1 METFLLN
8 LLKTSL
14 LGSLAILA
22 MLVLKP
28 LWRERYRAKTR
39 CWLWLALAAFLLL
52 PVDFSVKNAP
62 VQAAPPKDYT
72 LFVGTDK
79 TAIQS
84 TDNLFGDMAEKS
96 GQSPAQVRDTII
108 QRPVTN
114 PEQKTTRYIPV
125 TTILF
130 YGYLAG
136 AAAFLLYQGVSYAL
150 FRRTVRRWKRD
161 VSRADYAAM
170 LSDTARDLGVSAPE
184 MIVCE
189 AISTPAVTGLLR
201 PRLLLPH
208 ERYDVQ
214 ELRYILR
221 HELCHLKRRDMLLK
235 LVLLAANA
243 MHWFNPVVYLMLRQ
257 ADEDIELAC
266 DSAATDGLELPERA
280 AYSRTLLAAVQSSVR
295 ALPATTCFGGTVERL
310 KRRITNVLGAQKKR
324 GLGVV
329 ALVLAL
335 TLTAGCAISWGER
348 AQKNDDPFA
357 DKSYTVDILLYEAPA
372 FTDGFTDGTYPS
384 FRTTTN
390 TAGEKYVT
398 LCDAWGSTSIYGPM
412 EEYTLEKQ
420 SFYALFGSTKAS
432 PVDDL
437 IQNNKSAW
445 SGHCEEAS
453 DGQPNQVYLLKQK
466 DGSVYLGLAG
476 DYEEDGS
483 ELFCSVF
490 RLNEQVNPIY
500 ASMDDYAAACVE
512 DLKKGTMTYSV
523 SENND
528 YASRSIEDT
537 VADVRVTQ
545 LEQADSLGNLS
556 PDGTVLELW
565 YFQYEMKP
573 TNEAGMQIDVIG
585 GQELTDDGYLNENWT
600 HYLTVLHYTYGE
612 KTGYQVIGTYT
623 GNDGLWY
630 NGCSY
635 SGEEKYYLH
644 DFYVDYAGLDL
655 PKMFIPDLLND
666 TAADG
671 YGRANQCEA
680 RLISGDGSYY
690 FYAPITAW
698 ACNPGTE
705 FWYSRYDTGSY
716 FNAKKL
722 EQSLDEAKA
731 EWESTGA
738 KAEKTDAG
746 WRFVTHEGMSNTIV
760 TLFDAPDG
768 TCYEVTT
775 HWTFDGSTEENQW
788 GWNRDRAVE
797 GEAVILQAMV
807 NSFRTSKILFT
818 DGSPNGSE
826 SSDPAP
832 DDTAF
837 QADLQLA
844 SNGGASWLSLNTDG
858 MAVGGHDPKDSAPT
872 VLLDTCDYKEYDPSE
887 SSPSGSA
894 VPPGGGNPLALCLSL
909 SNSARFTFYE
919 GSDFMLY
926 QHGDTRYYKVS
937 SYGDYATIFDAML
950 AWYNKTPDK
959 EATFESDLVLA
970 SNAATVDILAFCP
983 ASGESGSHAPL
994 LTGYSVALDSYEYKP
1009 IDKPKNL
1016 DGLDSVELWPHNAQ
1030 ATCLIFYK
1038 GTNTVKYVSGKSERY
1053 YRAVGDFS
1061 IVDNDGRTLYD
1072 LMRVWYD
1079 TAEYSDM
1086 LTSDV
1091 RAQSKSFSWQEA
1103 AQNWANAYYGT
1114 QKEVTSGSI
1123 YKFTWLNV
1131 TVNPAEETTQAKRK
1145 AGEIDDNT
1153 YCFAVRVEF
1162 TAESANALQSAMA
1175 GNTVKC
1181 ENPAAPKDAYEFYR
1195 CCTIQ
1200 LRDDG
1205 RWYGTELGTGWL
1217 CAIPK
1222 KEGLPPPFFAVF
1234 QRRAGK
1240 STGTSQRYVV

>member
-39 CWLWLALAAFLLL
+39 CWLWLALAVFLLL

-161 VSRADYAAM
+161 VSRVDYAAM

-208 ERYDVQ
+208 EHYDVQ

-335 TLTAGCAISWGER
+335 TLTAGCAVSWGER
-348 AQKNDDPFA
+348 AQTNDDPFA
-357 DKSYTVDILLYEAPA
+357 DKSYTVDILLYEAPG
-372 FTDGFTDGTYPS
+372 FTDGFTDGAYPT
-384 FRTTTN
+384 FRTATN
-390 TAGEKYVT
+390 PAGEKYVT
-398 LCDAWGSTSIYGPM
+398 MFNDLGYALIYGPM
-412 EEYTLEKQ
+412 EEYKLEKQ
-420 SFYALFGSTKAS
+420 SFYALFGNTRDAS

-437 IQNNKSAW
+437 MQHNKSAW
-445 SGHCEEAS
+445 TGYCEEAKDS
-453 DGQPNQVYLLKQK
+453 QPYQTYLLEQE
-466 DGSVYLGLAG
+466 DGTIYLGLSA
-476 DYEEDGS
+476 DYAEDGS
-483 ELFCSVF
+483 ECFCMVY
-490 RLNEQVNPIY
+490 RLEKEDDTIY
-500 ASMDDYAAACVE
+500 ASMDDYAAERVAE
-512 DLKKGTMTYSV
+512 LKKGTMTYSV
-523 SENND
+523 SENNE

-573 TNEAGMQIDVIG
+573 TNEAGVQIDVIG

-600 HYLTVLHYTYGE
+600 HYLTVLHYTSGE
-612 KTGYQVIGTYT
+612 KTGYQIIGTSMS
-623 GNDGLWY
+623 NDGLWY

-635 SGEEKYYLH
+635 GVDLKYYLH
-644 DFYVDYAGLDL
+644 DFYIDYAGLDL
-655 PKMFIPDLLND
+655 PRYQIGALYHF
-666 TAADG
+666 TDG
-671 YGRANQCEA
+671 YGNDLTPDGRVQ
-680 RLISGDGSYY
+680 SGDGWY
-690 FYAPITAW
+690 FYLPNT
-698 ACNPGTE
+698 GTWNASLE
-705 FWYSRYDTGSY
+705 EPLWESAYGTKSTFVVKSFSTDASDAADYFKRDGWNVEDVDGQSVYTKTNGGQHARIRLYDRTDGGHYEVQTFWYDG
-716 FNAKKL
+716 
-722 EQSLDEAKA
+722 QS
-731 EWESTGA
+731 TQ
-738 KAEKTDAG
+738 
-746 WRFVTHEGMSNTIV
+746 
-760 TLFDAPDG
+760 
-768 TCYEVTT
+768 
-775 HWTFDGSTEENQW
+775 ENQW
-788 GWNRDRAVE
+788 GWSAARQTE
-797 GEAVILQAMV
+797 GERDLLEQMAKTFTVSDAMKKAYSP
-807 NSFRTSKILFT
+807 SFPADIALVSSGGGI
-818 DGSPNGSE
+818 DSIVYYASAN
-826 SSDPAP
+826 SSDHRSVSLVDGESALHLSDFTYKKLP
-832 DDTAF
+832 DTTRVPEGRYI
-837 QADLQLA
+837 QLWPEN
-844 SNGGASWLSLNTDG
+844 SNQS
-858 MAVGGHDPKDSAPT
+858 
-872 VLLDTCDYKEYDPSE
+872 YFE
-887 SSPSGSA
+887 
-894 VPPGGGNPLALCLSL
+894 
-909 SNSARFTFYE
+909 FYE
-919 GSDFMLY
+919 GSNIVRYVLTKDGSVCYEASGDFGK
-926 QHGDTRYYKVS
+926 HE
-937 SYGDYATIFDAML
+937 TIFDAML
-950 AWYNKTPDK
+950 AW
-959 EATFESDLVLA
+959 FE
-970 SNAATVDILAFCP
+970 
-983 ASGESGSHAPL
+983 
-994 LTGYSVALDSYEYKP
+994 
-1009 IDKPKNL
+1009 
-1016 DGLDSVELWPHNAQ
+1016 
-1030 ATCLIFYK
+1030 
-1038 GTNTVKYVSGKSERY
+1038 
-1053 YRAVGDFS
+1053 
-1061 IVDNDGRTLYD
+1061 
-1072 LMRVWYD
+1072 
-1079 TAEYSDM
+1079 
-1086 LTSDV
+1086 
-1091 RAQSKSFSWQEA
+1091 EA
-1103 AQNWANAYYGT
+1103 AAN
-1114 QKEVTSGSI
+1114 E
-1123 YKFTWLNV
+1123 
-1131 TVNPAEETTQAKRK
+1131 
-1145 AGEIDDNT
+1145 D
-1153 YCFAVRVEF
+1153 
-1162 TAESANALQSAMA
+1162 AESANAVIK
-1175 GNTVKC
+1175 NTVLNRDVLIQSSGSHVDFGGFLWYTAGGELRRYRSGVIETVDTLPIDYLNDTPVNASLSTQDDRLLMSYHIGGATSGSFVTDLYGVDGKKIASIGGY
-1181 ENPAAPKDAYEFYR
+1181 NSIAISGDTVVKTLQFPPAANNLYISYDCGGTFTPLGDKDWYYGAVKEDDSGVTYMSAELE
-1195 CCTIQ
+1195 I
-1200 LRDDG
+1200 RDGYVYTTAVYDIDHQKTSDPLVTHSV
-1205 RWYGTELGTGWL
+1205 RVNLKTGAQEIL
-1217 CAIPK
+1217 D
-1222 KEGLPPPFFAVF
+1222 
-1234 QRRAGK
+1234 
-1240 STGTSQRYVV
+1240 

>member
-39 CWLWLALAAFLLL
+39 CWLWLALAVFLLL

-62 VQAAPPKDYT
+62 VQAEPPKDYT

-161 VSRADYAAM
+161 VSRADYASL

-208 ERYDVQ
+208 EHYDVQ

-266 DSAATDGLELPERA
+266 DSAATDGLELPGRA

-324 GLGVV
+324 GFGVV

-335 TLTAGCAISWGER
+335 TLTAGCAVSWGER

-357 DKSYTVDILLYEAPA
+357 DKSYTVDTLLYEAPG
-372 FTDGFTDGTYPS
+372 FTDGFTDGAYPT
-384 FRTTTN
+384 FRTATN
-390 TAGEKYVT
+390 PAGEKYVT
-398 LCDAWGSTSIYGPM
+398 MFNDLGYALIYGPM
-412 EEYTLEKQ
+412 EEYKLEKQ
-420 SFYALFGSTKAS
+420 SFYALFGNTRDAS

-437 IQNNKSAW
+437 MQHNKSAW
-445 SGHCEEAS
+445 TGYCEEAKDS
-453 DGQPNQVYLLKQK
+453 QPYQAYLLEQE
-466 DGSVYLGLAG
+466 DGTIYLGLSA
-476 DYEEDGS
+476 DYAEDGS
-483 ELFCSVF
+483 ECFCMVY
-490 RLNEQVNPIY
+490 RLNGQINPIY
-500 ASMDDYAAACVE
+500 ASMDDYAAERVAE
-512 DLKKGTMTYSV
+512 LKKGTMTYSV
-523 SENND
+523 SENNE

-545 LEQADSLGNLS
+545 LEQGDSLGNLS

-573 TNEAGMQIDVIG
+573 TNEAGAQINIVG
-585 GQELTDDGYLNENWT
+585 GQELTDDGYLNEHWT

-612 KTGYQVIGTYT
+612 KTGYQIIGTYT

-644 DFYVDYAGLDL
+644 DFYIDYAGLNE
-655 PKMFIPDLLND
+655 PKMYIPDLVDGLVE
-666 TAADG
+666 DG
-671 YGRANQCEA
+671 YGHGNSVEG
-680 RLISGDGSYY
+680 RLISGSTYNFCYY
-690 FYAPITAW
+690 YVPITGW
-698 ACNPGTE
+698 ACSPGTDY
-705 FWYSRYDTGSY
+705 WYSRYDTGSY
-716 FNAKKL
+716 FSVKKL
-722 EQSLDEAKA
+722 ERGINDAKA
-731 EWESTGA
+731 EWESTGVTG
-738 KAEKTDAG
+738 EKVDTG
-746 WRFVTHEGMSNTIV
+746 CWRYVTHEGMSNTIV
-760 TLFDAPDG
+760 TLFAGPNN
-768 TCYEVTT
+768 TTYEVEI
-775 HWTFDGSTEENQW
+775 HWLFDGSTEENQW

-797 GEAVILQAMV
+797 EEAVILQAMV
-807 NSFRTSKILFT
+807 KHFTINGGIYFT
-818 DGSPNGSE
+818 DGSSDSE
-826 SSDPAP
+826 SPA
-832 DDTAF
+832 DTAF
-837 QADLQLA
+837 LTDLQLA

-858 MAVGGHDPKDSAPT
+858 IAVGGHDPKDAAPT

-894 VPPGGGNPLALCLSL
+894 VPPRGGNPLALCLSL

-983 ASGESGSHAPL
+983 AGGESGSHAPL

-1200 LRDDG
+1200 LKDDG
-1205 RWYGTELGTGWL
+1205 RWYGTELGTGW
-1217 CAIPK
+1217 
-1222 KEGLPPPFFAVF
+1222 
-1234 QRRAGK
+1234 
-1240 STGTSQRYVV
+1240 

>member
-1 METFLLN
+1 
-8 LLKTSL
+8 
-14 LGSLAILA
+14 

-28 LWRERYRAKTR
+28 FWRERYRAKTR

-52 PVDFSVKNAP
+52 PIDFSVKNAP

-136 AAAFLLYQGVSYAL
+136 AAAFLLYQGISYAL

-189 AISTPAVTGLLR
+189 AISTPAVTGLLC

-335 TLTAGCAISWGER
+335 TLTAGCAVGWGER
-348 AQKNDDPFA
+348 AQKNGDPFA
-357 DKSYTVDILLYEAPA
+357 DKSYTVDTLLYEAPG
-372 FTDGFTDGTYPS
+372 FTDGFTDGAYPT
-384 FRTTTN
+384 FRTATN
-390 TAGEKYVT
+390 PAGEKYVT
-398 LCDAWGSTSIYGPM
+398 MFNDLGYALIYGPM
-412 EEYTLEKQ
+412 EEYKLEKQ
-420 SFYALFGSTKAS
+420 SFYALFGNTRDAS

-437 IQNNKSAW
+437 MQHNKSAW
-445 SGHCEEAS
+445 TGYCEEAKDS
-453 DGQPNQVYLLKQK
+453 QPYQAYLLEQE
-466 DGSVYLGLAG
+466 DGTIYLGLSA
-476 DYEEDGS
+476 DYAEDGS
-483 ELFCSVF
+483 ECFCMVY
-490 RLNEQVNPIY
+490 RLNEQINPIY

-537 VADVRVTQ
+537 VADVRVTR
-545 LEQADSLGNLS
+545 LEQGDSLGNLS

-573 TNEAGMQIDVIG
+573 TNEADMQIDVIG
-585 GQELTDDGYLNENWT
+585 GQELTDDGYLNEHWT
-600 HYLTVLHYTYGE
+600 HYLTVLHYTSGE
-612 KTGYQVIGTYT
+612 KTGYQIIGTSMS
-623 GNDGLWY
+623 NDGLWY

-635 SGEEKYYLH
+635 GVDLKYYLH
-644 DFYVDYAGLDL
+644 DFYVDYAGLSE
-655 PKMFIPDLLND
+655 PKMYIPDLVDGLVE
-666 TAADG
+666 DG
-671 YGRANQCEA
+671 YGHGNSVEG
-680 RLISGDGSYY
+680 RLISGNGNYS
-690 FYAPITAW
+690 FYAPISGWTYKPDAEY
-698 ACNPGTE
+698 AE
-705 FWYSRYDTGSY
+705 YWYSSYNTGSY
-716 FNAKKL
+716 FSVT
-722 EQSLDEAKA
+722 EVDHSLYDEKP
-731 EWESTGA
+731 EWESAGYT
-738 KAEKTDAG
+738 AEWIDESC
-746 WRFVTHEGMSNTIV
+746 RFVTHEGMSNTVV
-760 TLFDAPDG
+760 TLFNGPNN
-768 TCYEVTT
+768 TCYIVEI
-775 HWTFDGSTEENQW
+775 HWLFDGSTEENQW
-788 GWNRDRAVE
+788 GWNHDRAVE
-797 GEAVILQAMV
+797 EEAVILQAMV

-818 DGSPNGSE
+818 DGSSNGSE

-837 QADLQLA
+837 QTDLQLA

-858 MAVGGHDPKDSAPT
+858 MAVGGHDPKDAAPT

-950 AWYNKTPDK
+950 AWCNKTPDK

-983 ASGESGSHAPL
+983 AGGESGSHAPL

-1009 IDKPKNL
+1009 IDKPKKL

-1091 RAQSKSFSWQEA
+1091 RTQSKSFSWQEA
-1103 AQNWANAYYGT
+1103 AQNWSNAYYGT

-1200 LRDDG
+1200 LKDDG
-1205 RWYGTELGTGWL
+1205 RWYGTELGTGW
-1217 CAIPK
+1217 
-1222 KEGLPPPFFAVF
+1222 
-1234 QRRAGK
+1234 
-1240 STGTSQRYVV
+1240 

>member
-39 CWLWLALAAFLLL
+39 CWLWLALAVFLLL

-161 VSRADYAAM
+161 VARADYAAM

-335 TLTAGCAISWGER
+335 TLTAGCAVSWGER

-357 DKSYTVDILLYEAPA
+357 DKSYTVDTLLYEAPG
-372 FTDGFTDGTYPS
+372 FTDGFTDGAYPT
-384 FRTTTN
+384 FRTATN
-390 TAGEKYVT
+390 PAGEKYVT
-398 LCDAWGSTSIYGPM
+398 MFNDLGYALIYGPM
-412 EEYTLEKQ
+412 EEYKLEKQ
-420 SFYALFGSTKAS
+420 SFYALFGNTRDAS

-437 IQNNKSAW
+437 MQHNKSAW
-445 SGHCEEAS
+445 TGYCEEAKDS
-453 DGQPNQVYLLKQK
+453 QPYQAYLLEQE
-466 DGSVYLGLAG
+466 DGTIYLGLSA
-476 DYEEDGS
+476 DYAEDGS
-483 ELFCSVF
+483 ECFCMVY
-490 RLNEQVNPIY
+490 RLEKQDDTIY
-500 ASMDDYAAACVE
+500 ASMDNYAATCVE

-523 SENND
+523 SENNE

-573 TNEAGMQIDVIG
+573 TNEAGAQINIVG

-600 HYLTVLHYTYGE
+600 HYLTVLHYTSGE

-630 NGCSY
+630 DGCNY

-644 DFYVDYAGLDL
+644 DFYIDYAGLNE
-655 PKMFIPDLLND
+655 PKMYIPNLLN
-666 TAADG
+666 AATDG

-797 GEAVILQAMV
+797 SEAEVLRAMV
-807 NSFRTSKILFT
+807 RSFTVNW
-818 DGSPNGSE
+818 DADAAA
-826 SSDPAP
+826 DPAL
-832 DDTAF
+832 DDSDF

-844 SNGGASWLSLNTDG
+844 SNGGAAWMYLSKNSAAVSDCNMRNVTPTVKLDECSYALLNEEFTPDDGKQTLTLWLSNN
-858 MAVGGHDPKDSAPT
+858 DS
-872 VLLDTCDYKEYDPSE
+872 SH
-887 SSPSGSA
+887 
-894 VPPGGGNPLALCLSL
+894 LA
-909 SNSARFTFYE
+909 FYE
-919 GSDFMLY
+919 GTNVMLY
-926 QHGDTRYYKVS
+926 QRDDARYYKVS
-937 SYGDYATIFDAML
+937 NFGDYATLYDAML
-950 AWYNKTPDK
+950 AWFNSAQSGT
-959 EATFESDLVLA
+959 ETSDA
-970 SNAATVDILAFCP
+970 SSTTTTNAVSRDSLIKAA
-983 ASGESGSHAPL
+983 
-994 LTGYSVALDSYEYKP
+994 DSY
-1009 IDKPKNL
+1009 
-1016 DGLDSVELWPHNAQ
+1016 
-1030 ATCLIFYK
+1030 
-1038 GTNTVKYVSGKSERY
+1038 
-1053 YRAVGDFS
+1053 
-1061 IVDNDGRTLYD
+1061 VDNDDYLWYISGGKLCRWHEGGSVETLRELPYNDVTDQPAIATLAVEYDQVALRWHIGGATTGTTMLELYGADGKRTMELD
-1072 LMRVWYD
+1072 
-1079 TAEYSDM
+1079 
-1086 LTSDV
+1086 
-1091 RAQSKSFSWQEA
+1091 
-1103 AQNWANAYYGT
+1103 
-1114 QKEVTSGSI
+1114 GSA
-1123 YKFTWLNV
+1123 
-1131 TVNPAEETTQAKRK
+1131 P
-1145 AGEIDDNT
+1145 
-1153 YCFAVRVEF
+1153 FAI
-1162 TAESANALQSAMA
+1162 S
-1175 GNTVKC
+1175 GNTVVKLLSFPPTTG
-1181 ENPAAPKDAYEFYR
+1181 NLLLSTDGGKTWSAIGDADWFYGSVTEDSSGSTSYALADL
-1195 CCTIQ
+1195 TI
-1200 LRDDG
+1200 RDGYVYTTAVYDIDHQKTSDPLVTHAV
-1205 RWYGTELGTGWL
+1205 RISIKTGAQEIL
-1217 CAIPK
+1217 D
-1222 KEGLPPPFFAVF
+1222 
-1234 QRRAGK
+1234 
-1240 STGTSQRYVV
+1240 

>member
-161 VSRADYAAM
+161 VARADYAAM

-335 TLTAGCAISWGER
+335 TLTAGCATSWGSR
-348 AQKNDDPFA
+348 DASTAPFDGSRYNPMFVFGNSELTTGKDFRPLYYVSDGNGFSVQLSQGNGA
-357 DKSYTVDILLYEAPA
+357 KSVALTYGSTVAVYMPLESVTLTQEN
-372 FTDGFTDGTYPS
+372 FDGTLLPDLDTLRGDNKAAWRVQLPDNFDDHDPEASPNLVFLLEQEDGTLYLCIGYHFEGGDAFPEDTDRIRWVYRLEKEDDTLYPS
-384 FRTTTN
+384 M
-390 TAGEKYVT
+390 
-398 LCDAWGSTSIYGPM
+398 DA
-412 EEYTLEKQ
+412 
-420 SFYALFGSTKAS
+420 
-432 PVDDL
+432 
-437 IQNNKSAW
+437 
-445 SGHCEEAS
+445 
-453 DGQPNQVYLLKQK
+453 
-466 DGSVYLGLAG
+466 
-476 DYEEDGS
+476 
-483 ELFCSVF
+483 
-490 RLNEQVNPIY
+490 
-500 ASMDDYAAACVE
+500 YAAAQVE
-512 DLKKGTMTYSV
+512 KLKKSTMSYCT
-523 SENND
+523 SEDGN
-528 YASRSIEDT
+528 YASQVAEDT

-545 LEQADSLGNLS
+545 LEQGDSLGNLS

-573 TNEAGMQIDVIG
+573 TNEAGVEIEPVG
-585 GQELTDDGYLNENWT
+585 GQYVTDDGYLRESWT
-600 HYLTVLHYTYGE
+600 HYLTVLRYTSGE

-630 NGCSY
+630 DGCSY

-644 DFYVDYAGLDL
+644 DFYIDYAGLDL
-655 PKMFIPDLLND
+655 PKMFIPNLLN
-666 TAADG
+666 AATDG

-797 GEAVILQAMV
+797 GEAEVLRAMV
-807 NSFRTSKILFT
+807 RSFTVNW
-818 DGSPNGSE
+818 DADAAA
-826 SSDPAP
+826 DPAL
-832 DDTAF
+832 DDSDF

-844 SNGGASWLSLNTDG
+844 SNGGAAWMFLYRDNAAITDRDMLNVTPTVRLDECSYALLHDKFTPADGARSLTLWLSNNDSSHLAFFEGTDI
-858 MAVGGHDPKDSAPT
+858 
-872 VLLDTCDYKEYDPSE
+872 
-887 SSPSGSA
+887 
-894 VPPGGGNPLALCLSL
+894 
-909 SNSARFTFYE
+909 
-919 GSDFMLY
+919 MLY
-926 QHGDTRYYKVS
+926 QRDDAYYYKVS
-937 SYGDYATIFDAML
+937 DYGNYATLYDAML
-950 AWYNKTPDK
+950 AWFNSAQSGTEP
-959 EATFESDLVLA
+959 SDA
-970 SNAATVDILAFCP
+970 SSTTTTNAVSRDSLIKAA
-983 ASGESGSHAPL
+983 
-994 LTGYSVALDSYEYKP
+994 DSYVDLGGYLWYTAGGKLCRWHEGGSVETIDTLP
-1009 IDKPKNL
+1009 IDYLNDAPVSASLSTQDNRILMSYHIGGATMGTYVTELYNSDGEQYVKIDGYESIAFDNHGNIVKTLQFPPAQNNL
-1016 DGLDSVELWPHNAQ
+1016 SISYD
-1030 ATCLIFYK
+1030 
-1038 GTNTVKYVSGKSERY
+1038 SGKTWTAIGDADYFYGSVTENNDSISYAPADLSIRDGY
-1053 YRAVGDFS
+1053 VYTTAV
-1061 IVDNDGRTLYD
+1061 YD
-1072 LMRVWYD
+1072 INH
-1079 TAEYSDM
+1079 EKSDDP
-1086 LTSDV
+1086 L
-1091 RAQSKSFSWQEA
+1091 
-1103 AQNWANAYYGT
+1103 
-1114 QKEVTSGSI
+1114 VTH
-1123 YKFTWLNV
+1123 
-1131 TVNPAEETTQAKRK
+1131 
-1145 AGEIDDNT
+1145 
-1153 YCFAVRVEF
+1153 AVRI
-1162 TAESANALQSAMA
+1162 SI
-1175 GNTVKC
+1175 K
-1181 ENPAAPKDAYEFYR
+1181 
-1195 CCTIQ
+1195 
-1200 LRDDG
+1200 
-1205 RWYGTELGTGWL
+1205 TGAQEIL
-1217 CAIPK
+1217 D
-1222 KEGLPPPFFAVF
+1222 
-1234 QRRAGK
+1234 
-1240 STGTSQRYVV
+1240 

>member
-39 CWLWLALAAFLLL
+39 CWLWLAMAAFLLL

-136 AAAFLLYQGVSYAL
+136 AAAFLLYQGISYAH

-170 LSDTARDLGVSAPE
+170 LSNTARDLGVSAPE

-324 GLGVV
+324 GLGIV

-335 TLTAGCAISWGER
+335 TLTAGCAVSWGER

-357 DKSYTVDILLYEAPA
+357 DKSYTVDTLLYEAP
-372 FTDGFTDGTYPS
+372 GFTDGAYPT
-384 FRTTTN
+384 FRTATN
-390 TAGEKYVT
+390 PAGEKYVT
-398 LCDAWGSTSIYGPM
+398 MFNDLGYALIYGPM
-412 EEYTLEKQ
+412 EEYKLEKQ
-420 SFYALFGSTKAS
+420 SFYALFGNTRDAS

-437 IQNNKSAW
+437 MQHNKSAW
-445 SGHCEEAS
+445 TGYCEEAKDS
-453 DGQPNQVYLLKQK
+453 QPYQAYLLEQE
-466 DGSVYLGLAG
+466 DGTIYLGLSA
-476 DYEEDGS
+476 DYAEDGS
-483 ELFCSVF
+483 ECFCMVY
-490 RLNEQVNPIY
+490 RLEKEDNTIY
-500 ASMDDYAAACVE
+500 PSMDDYAAKCVE
-512 DLKKGTMTYSV
+512 DLKQGTMTYYT
-523 SENND
+523 SENGN
-528 YASRSIEDT
+528 YGSQAIEDT
-537 VADVRVTQ
+537 VADVRVTR
-545 LEQADSLGNLS
+545 LEQGDSLGNLS

-573 TNEAGMQIDVIG
+573 TNEAGAQINIVG

-612 KTGYQVIGTYT
+612 QTGYQIIGTSMS
-623 GNDGLWY
+623 NDGLWY
-630 NGCSY
+630 NGCGY
-635 SGEEKYYLH
+635 GVDLKYYLH

-655 PKMFIPDLLND
+655 PKMYIPNLVDGLVE
-666 TAADG
+666 DG
-671 YGRANQCEA
+671 YGHGNSVEG
-680 RLISGDGSYY
+680 RLISGNGNYR
-690 FYAPITAW
+690 FYAPISGWTYKPDAKY
-698 ACNPGTE
+698 AE
-705 FWYSRYDTGSY
+705 YWYSSYNTGSY
-716 FNAKKL
+716 FSVT
-722 EQSLDEAKA
+722 EVDHSLYDEKP
-731 EWESTGA
+731 EWESAGYT
-738 KAEKTDAG
+738 AEWIDESC
-746 WRFVTHEGMSNTIV
+746 RFVTHEGMSNTVV
-760 TLFDAPDG
+760 TLFNGPNN
-768 TCYEVTT
+768 TCYIVEI
-775 HWTFDGSTEENQW
+775 HWLFDGSTEENQW

-797 GEAVILQAMV
+797 GEAEVLRAMV
-807 NSFRTSKILFT
+807 RSFTVNW
-818 DGSPNGSE
+818 DADAAA
-826 SSDPAP
+826 DPAL
-832 DDTAF
+832 DDSDF

-844 SNGGASWLSLNTDG
+844 SNGGAAWMFLYRDNAAITDRDMLNVTPTVRLDECSYALLHDKFTPADGARSLTLWLSNNDSSHLVFFEDTDI
-858 MAVGGHDPKDSAPT
+858 
-872 VLLDTCDYKEYDPSE
+872 
-887 SSPSGSA
+887 
-894 VPPGGGNPLALCLSL
+894 
-909 SNSARFTFYE
+909 
-919 GSDFMLY
+919 MLY
-926 QHGDTRYYKVS
+926 QRDDAYYYKVS
-937 SYGDYATIFDAML
+937 DYGDYATLYDAML
-950 AWYNKTPDK
+950 AWFNSAQSGTEPSDASSATTTNAVSRDSLIKAADSYVDLGGYLWYTADGKFCRWHEGGSVETLRELPYNDVTDQPAI
-959 EATFESDLVLA
+959 ATLA
-970 SNAATVDILAFCP
+970 VEYDQ
-983 ASGESGSHAPL
+983 
-994 LTGYSVALDSYEYKP
+994 VALRWHIGGATTGTTMLELYGADGKRTME
-1009 IDKPKNL
+1009 L
-1016 DGLDSVELWPHNAQ
+1016 DGSAP
-1030 ATCLIFYK
+1030 
-1038 GTNTVKYVSGKSERY
+1038 
-1053 YRAVGDFS
+1053 
-1061 IVDNDGRTLYD
+1061 
-1072 LMRVWYD
+1072 
-1079 TAEYSDM
+1079 
-1086 LTSDV
+1086 
-1091 RAQSKSFSWQEA
+1091 
-1103 AQNWANAYYGT
+1103 
-1114 QKEVTSGSI
+1114 
-1123 YKFTWLNV
+1123 
-1131 TVNPAEETTQAKRK
+1131 
-1145 AGEIDDNT
+1145 
-1153 YCFAVRVEF
+1153 FAI
-1162 TAESANALQSAMA
+1162 S
-1175 GNTVKC
+1175 GNTVVKLLSFPPTTGNLLLSTDGGKTWSAIGDADWFYGSVT
-1181 ENPAAPKDAYEFYR
+1181 EDSSGSTSYALADLTIRDGYVYTTAVYDVHHEKSNAPLVTHAVRISIK
-1195 CCTIQ
+1195 
-1200 LRDDG
+1200 
-1205 RWYGTELGTGWL
+1205 TGAQEIL
-1217 CAIPK
+1217 D
-1222 KEGLPPPFFAVF
+1222 
-1234 QRRAGK
+1234 
-1240 STGTSQRYVV
+1240 

>member
-39 CWLWLALAAFLLL
+39 CWLWLALAVFLLL

-79 TAIQS
+79 TTIQS

-161 VSRADYAAM
+161 VSRADYASL

-184 MIVCE
+184 MIV
-189 AISTPAVTGLLR
+189 
-201 PRLLLPH
+201 
-208 ERYDVQ
+208 
-214 ELRYILR
+214 
-221 HELCHLKRRDMLLK
+221 
-235 LVLLAANA
+235 
-243 MHWFNPVVYLMLRQ
+243 
-257 ADEDIELAC
+257 C

-335 TLTAGCAISWGER
+335 TLTAGCAVSWGER
-348 AQKNDDPFA
+348 AQTQKNDDPFA

-612 KTGYQVIGTYT
+612 KTGYQIIGTSMS
-623 GNDGLWY
+623 NDGLWY

-797 GEAVILQAMV
+797 GEAEVLRAMV
-807 NSFRTSKILFT
+807 RSFTVNW
-818 DGSPNGSE
+818 DADAAA
-826 SSDPAP
+826 DPAL
-832 DDTAF
+832 DDSDF

-844 SNGGASWLSLNTDG
+844 SNGGAAWMFLYRDNAAITDRDMLNVTPTVRLDECSYALLHDKFTPADGARSLTLWLSNNDSSHLAFFEGTDI
-858 MAVGGHDPKDSAPT
+858 
-872 VLLDTCDYKEYDPSE
+872 
-887 SSPSGSA
+887 
-894 VPPGGGNPLALCLSL
+894 
-909 SNSARFTFYE
+909 
-919 GSDFMLY
+919 MLY
-926 QHGDTRYYKVS
+926 QRDDAYYYKVS
-937 SYGDYATIFDAML
+937 DYGDYATLYDAML
-950 AWYNKTPDK
+950 AWFNSAQSGTEPSDASS
-959 EATFESDLVLA
+959 ATTTNAVSRDSLIKAADSYVDLGGYLWYTAGGKFYRWHEGGSVETIDTLPID
-970 SNAATVDILAFCP
+970 SLTDSPVRATLSIR
-983 ASGESGSHAPL
+983 GSR
-994 LTGYSVALDSYEYKP
+994 VALNYHIGGATMGTYVTELYNPDGEQYVKIDGYESIAFDNHGNIVKTLQFPPAQNNLSISY
-1009 IDKPKNL
+1009 D
-1016 DGLDSVELWPHNAQ
+1016 
-1030 ATCLIFYK
+1030 
-1038 GTNTVKYVSGKSERY
+1038 SGKTWTSIGDADYFYGSVTEDGSSISYFPGALEIRDGY
-1053 YRAVGDFS
+1053 VYTTAV
-1061 IVDNDGRTLYD
+1061 YD
-1072 LMRVWYD
+1072 ID
-1079 TAEYSDM
+1079 HQK
-1086 LTSDV
+1086 TSDPL
-1091 RAQSKSFSWQEA
+1091 
-1103 AQNWANAYYGT
+1103 
-1114 QKEVTSGSI
+1114 VTHS
-1123 YKFTWLNV
+1123 
-1131 TVNPAEETTQAKRK
+1131 
-1145 AGEIDDNT
+1145 
-1153 YCFAVRVEF
+1153 VRV
-1162 TAESANALQSAMA
+1162 NL
-1175 GNTVKC
+1175 K
-1181 ENPAAPKDAYEFYR
+1181 
-1195 CCTIQ
+1195 
-1200 LRDDG
+1200 
-1205 RWYGTELGTGWL
+1205 TGAQEIL
-1217 CAIPK
+1217 D
-1222 KEGLPPPFFAVF
+1222 
-1234 QRRAGK
+1234 
-1240 STGTSQRYVV
+1240 

>member
-161 VSRADYAAM
+161 VFRADYAAM

-335 TLTAGCAISWGER
+335 TLTAGCAVGWGSR
-348 AQKNDDPFA
+348 DASAAPFDGSRYNPMFVFGNSELTTGKDFRPLYYVSDGNGFSVQLSQGNGA
-357 DKSYTVDILLYEAPA
+357 KSVALTYGSTVAVYMPLESVTLTQEN
-372 FTDGFTDGTYPS
+372 FDGTLLPDLDALRGDNKAAWRVQLPDNFDDHDPEAS
-384 FRTTTN
+384 PNLVFLLEQED
-390 TAGEKYVT
+390 GT
-398 LCDAWGSTSIYGPM
+398 LYLCIGYHFDGGDAFIEDTDRIRWVYR
-412 EEYTLEKQ
+412 LEKE
-420 SFYALFGSTKAS
+420 
-432 PVDDL
+432 DDT
-437 IQNNKSAW
+437 
-445 SGHCEEAS
+445 
-453 DGQPNQVYLLKQK
+453 
-466 DGSVYLGLAG
+466 
-476 DYEEDGS
+476 
-483 ELFCSVF
+483 
-490 RLNEQVNPIY
+490 IY
-500 ASMDDYAAACVE
+500 ASMDDYAATCVE
-512 DLKKGTMTYSV
+512 DLKQGTMTYYT
-523 SENND
+523 SENGN
-528 YASRSIEDT
+528 YGSQAVEDT

-545 LEQADSLGNLS
+545 LEFADSLGNLS

-573 TNEAGMQIDVIG
+573 TNEAGVEIEPVG
-585 GQELTDDGYLNENWT
+585 GQYVTDDGYLRESWT
-600 HYLTVLHYTYGE
+600 HYLTVLRYTYGE
-612 KTGYQVIGTYT
+612 KTGYQVIGIYT

-630 NGCSY
+630 NGCNY

-644 DFYVDYAGLDL
+644 DFYIDYAGLDL
-655 PKMFIPDLLND
+655 PKMFIPNLLN
-666 TAADG
+666 AATDG

-746 WRFVTHEGMSNTIV
+746 WRFVTNEGMSNTVV
-760 TLFDAPDG
+760 TLFDAPDN
-768 TCYEVTT
+768 TCYEVEI
-775 HWTFDGSTEENQW
+775 HWSFDGSTAENEW

-797 GEAVILQAMV
+797 GEAEVLRAMV
-807 NSFRTSKILFT
+807 RSFTVNW
-818 DGSPNGSE
+818 DADAAA
-826 SSDPAP
+826 DPAL
-832 DDTAF
+832 DDSDF

-844 SNGGASWLSLNTDG
+844 SNGGAAWMFLYRDNAAITDRDMLNVTPTVRLDECSYALLHDKFTPADGARSLTLWLSNNDSSHLAFFEGTDI
-858 MAVGGHDPKDSAPT
+858 
-872 VLLDTCDYKEYDPSE
+872 
-887 SSPSGSA
+887 
-894 VPPGGGNPLALCLSL
+894 
-909 SNSARFTFYE
+909 
-919 GSDFMLY
+919 MLY
-926 QHGDTRYYKVS
+926 QRDDAYYYKVS
-937 SYGDYATIFDAML
+937 DYGDYATLYDAML
-950 AWYNKTPDK
+950 AWFNSAQSGTEPSDASSTTTTNAVSRDSLIKAADSYVDLGGYLWYTAGGKFYRWHEGGSVETIDTLPIDSLTDSPVR
-959 EATFESDLVLA
+959 ATLS
-970 SNAATVDILAFCP
+970 IR
-983 ASGESGSHAPL
+983 GSR
-994 LTGYSVALDSYEYKP
+994 VALNYHIGGATMGTYVTELYNPDGEQYVKIDGYESIAFDNHGNIVKTLQFPPAQNNLSISY
-1009 IDKPKNL
+1009 D
-1016 DGLDSVELWPHNAQ
+1016 
-1030 ATCLIFYK
+1030 
-1038 GTNTVKYVSGKSERY
+1038 SGKTWTSIGDADYFYGSVTEDGSSISYFPGALEIRDGY
-1053 YRAVGDFS
+1053 VYTTAV
-1061 IVDNDGRTLYD
+1061 YD
-1072 LMRVWYD
+1072 ID
-1079 TAEYSDM
+1079 HQK
-1086 LTSDV
+1086 TSDPL
-1091 RAQSKSFSWQEA
+1091 
-1103 AQNWANAYYGT
+1103 
-1114 QKEVTSGSI
+1114 VTHS
-1123 YKFTWLNV
+1123 
-1131 TVNPAEETTQAKRK
+1131 
-1145 AGEIDDNT
+1145 
-1153 YCFAVRVEF
+1153 VRV
-1162 TAESANALQSAMA
+1162 NL
-1175 GNTVKC
+1175 K
-1181 ENPAAPKDAYEFYR
+1181 
-1195 CCTIQ
+1195 
-1200 LRDDG
+1200 
-1205 RWYGTELGTGWL
+1205 TGAQEIL
-1217 CAIPK
+1217 D
-1222 KEGLPPPFFAVF
+1222 
-1234 QRRAGK
+1234 
-1240 STGTSQRYVV
+1240 

>member
-39 CWLWLALAAFLLL
+39 CWLWLALAVFLLL

-62 VQAAPPKDYT
+62 VQAAPPKDYA

-161 VSRADYAAM
+161 VARADYAAM

-335 TLTAGCAISWGER
+335 TLTAGCAVSWGER

-357 DKSYTVDILLYEAPA
+357 DKSYTVDTLLYEAPG
-372 FTDGFTDGTYPS
+372 FTDGFTDGAYPT
-384 FRTTTN
+384 FRTATTP
-390 TAGEKYVT
+390 AGEKYVT
-398 LCDAWGSTSIYGPM
+398 MFNDLGYALIYGPM
-412 EEYTLEKQ
+412 EEYKLEKQ
-420 SFYALFGSTKAS
+420 SFYALFGNTRDAS

-437 IQNNKSAW
+437 MQHNKSAW
-445 SGHCEEAS
+445 TGYCEEAKDS
-453 DGQPNQVYLLKQK
+453 QPYQAYLLEQE
-466 DGSVYLGLAG
+466 DGTIYLGLSA
-476 DYEEDGS
+476 DYAEDGS
-483 ELFCSVF
+483 ECFCMVY
-490 RLNEQVNPIY
+490 RLEKEDDTIY
-500 ASMDDYAAACVE
+500 ASMDDYAAERVAE
-512 DLKKGTMTYSV
+512 LKKGTMTYSV
-523 SENND
+523 SENNE

-545 LEQADSLGNLS
+545 LEFADSLGNLS

-573 TNEAGMQIDVIG
+573 TNEAGAQINIVG

-612 KTGYQVIGTYT
+612 KTGYQIIGTYT

-635 SGEEKYYLH
+635 GVDLKYYLH

-797 GEAVILQAMV
+797 GEAEVLRAMV
-807 NSFRTSKILFT
+807 RSFTVNW
-818 DGSPNGSE
+818 DADAAA
-826 SSDPAP
+826 DPAL
-832 DDTAF
+832 DDSDF

-844 SNGGASWLSLNTDG
+844 SNGGAAWMFLYRDNAAITDRDMLNVTPTVRLDECSYALLHDKFTPADGARSLTLWLSNNDSSHLVFFEDTDI
-858 MAVGGHDPKDSAPT
+858 
-872 VLLDTCDYKEYDPSE
+872 
-887 SSPSGSA
+887 
-894 VPPGGGNPLALCLSL
+894 
-909 SNSARFTFYE
+909 
-919 GSDFMLY
+919 MLY
-926 QHGDTRYYKVS
+926 QRDDAYYYKVS
-937 SYGDYATIFDAML
+937 DYGDYATLYDAML
-950 AWYNKTPDK
+950 AWFNSAQSGTEPSDASSATTTNAVSRDSLIKAADSYVDLGGYLWYTADGKFCRWHEGGSVETLRELPYNDVTDQPAI
-959 EATFESDLVLA
+959 ATLA
-970 SNAATVDILAFCP
+970 VEYDQ
-983 ASGESGSHAPL
+983 
-994 LTGYSVALDSYEYKP
+994 VALRWHIGGATTGTTMLELYGADGKRTME
-1009 IDKPKNL
+1009 L
-1016 DGLDSVELWPHNAQ
+1016 DGSAP
-1030 ATCLIFYK
+1030 
-1038 GTNTVKYVSGKSERY
+1038 
-1053 YRAVGDFS
+1053 
-1061 IVDNDGRTLYD
+1061 
-1072 LMRVWYD
+1072 
-1079 TAEYSDM
+1079 
-1086 LTSDV
+1086 
-1091 RAQSKSFSWQEA
+1091 
-1103 AQNWANAYYGT
+1103 
-1114 QKEVTSGSI
+1114 
-1123 YKFTWLNV
+1123 
-1131 TVNPAEETTQAKRK
+1131 
-1145 AGEIDDNT
+1145 
-1153 YCFAVRVEF
+1153 FAI
-1162 TAESANALQSAMA
+1162 S
-1175 GNTVKC
+1175 GNTVVKLLSFPPTTG
-1181 ENPAAPKDAYEFYR
+1181 NLLLSTDGGKTWSAIGDADWFYGSVTEDSSGSTSYALADL
-1195 CCTIQ
+1195 TI
-1200 LRDDG
+1200 RDGYVYTTAVYDVHHEKSNDPLVT
-1205 RWYGTELGTGWL
+1205 RSVRINLTTGAQEIL
-1217 CAIPK
+1217 D
-1222 KEGLPPPFFAVF
+1222 
-1234 QRRAGK
+1234 
-1240 STGTSQRYVV
+1240 

>member
-39 CWLWLALAAFLLL
+39 CWLWLALAVFLLL
-52 PVDFSVKNAP
+52 PIDFSVKNAP
-62 VQAAPPKDYT
+62 VQAEPPKDYT

-161 VSRADYAAM
+161 VSRADYASL

-310 KRRITNVLGAQKKR
+310 KRRITNVLGVQKKR

-335 TLTAGCAISWGER
+335 TLTAGCAVSWGER
-348 AQKNDDPFA
+348 AQAQKNDDPFA

-384 FRTTTN
+384 FRATTN

-523 SENND
+523 SENNE

-573 TNEAGMQIDVIG
+573 TNEAGVEIEPVG
-585 GQELTDDGYLNENWT
+585 GQYVTDDGYLRESWT
-600 HYLTVLHYTYGE
+600 HYLTVLHYTSGE

-630 NGCSY
+630 NGCNY

-644 DFYVDYAGLDL
+644 DFYIDYAGLDL
-655 PKMFIPDLLND
+655 PKMFIPNLLN
-666 TAADG
+666 AATDG

-807 NSFRTSKILFT
+807 NSFRTSKILPTT
-818 DGSPNGSE
+818 DPVLD
-826 SSDPAP
+826 DPA
-832 DDTAF
+832 F
-837 QADLQLA
+837 KADLQLA
-844 SNGGASWLSLNTDG
+844 TNGGASWMYLSKNSA
-858 MAVGGHDPKDSAPT
+858 AVSDCNMRNVTPT
-872 VLLDTCDYKEYDPSE
+872 VKLDECSYALLNEEFTPDDGKQT
-887 SSPSGSA
+887 
-894 VPPGGGNPLALCLSL
+894 LTLWL
-909 SNSARFTFYE
+909 SNNDSSHLAFYE
-919 GSDFMLY
+919 GTNVMLY
-926 QHGDTRYYKVS
+926 QRDDARYYKVS
-937 SYGDYATIFDAML
+937 NFGDYATLYDAML
-950 AWYNKTPDK
+950 AWFNSAQSGTEP
-959 EATFESDLVLA
+959 SDA
-970 SNAATVDILAFCP
+970 SSTTTTNAVRRDSLIKAA
-983 ASGESGSHAPL
+983 
-994 LTGYSVALDSYEYKP
+994 DSYVDLGGYLWYTAGGKFCRWRE
-1009 IDKPKNL
+1009 
-1016 DGLDSVELWPHNAQ
+1016 GGSVETVCDLPLDYDTPVSASLSTQDNRILMNYHIGG
-1030 ATCLIFYK
+1030 ATMGSFI
-1038 GTNTVKYVSGKSERY
+1038 T
-1053 YRAVGDFS
+1053 D
-1061 IVDNDGRTLYD
+1061 LYD
-1072 LMRVWYD
+1072 TDGKKLSSINGYNAIAISGDIIVMTDHFMPTPNNMSISYD
-1079 TAEYSDM
+1079 CGKTFTEFGDKDWFYGSA
-1086 LTSDV
+1086 LTED
-1091 RAQSKSFSWQEA
+1091 
-1103 AQNWANAYYGT
+1103 GT
-1114 QKEVTSGSI
+1114 YVTSVSSSLEIRDGYVYTTAVYDINHEKSDDP
-1123 YKFTWLNV
+1123 LV
-1131 TVNPAEETTQAKRK
+1131 TH
-1145 AGEIDDNT
+1145 
-1153 YCFAVRVEF
+1153 AVRI
-1162 TAESANALQSAMA
+1162 SI
-1175 GNTVKC
+1175 K
-1181 ENPAAPKDAYEFYR
+1181 
-1195 CCTIQ
+1195 
-1200 LRDDG
+1200 
-1205 RWYGTELGTGWL
+1205 TGAQEIL
-1217 CAIPK
+1217 D
-1222 KEGLPPPFFAVF
+1222 
-1234 QRRAGK
+1234 
-1240 STGTSQRYVV
+1240 

>member
-52 PVDFSVKNAP
+52 PIDFSVKNAP

-96 GQSPAQVRDTII
+96 GQSPAAVRDTII

-161 VSRADYAAM
+161 VARADYASL
-170 LSDTARDLGVSAPE
+170 LSDTAHDLGVSAPE

-324 GLGVV
+324 GLGIV

-335 TLTAGCAISWGER
+335 TLTAGCAVSWGER

-384 FRTTTN
+384 FRATTN

-412 EEYTLEKQ
+412 EEYTLEKE

-523 SENND
+523 SENNE

-545 LEQADSLGNLS
+545 LEQGDSLGNLS

-573 TNEAGMQIDVIG
+573 TNEAGAQINIVG
-585 GQELTDDGYLNENWT
+585 GQELTDDGYLNEHWT
-600 HYLTVLHYTYGE
+600 HYLTVLHYTSGE

-630 NGCSY
+630 NGCNY

-644 DFYVDYAGLDL
+644 DFYIDYAGLDL
-655 PKMFIPDLLND
+655 PKMFIPNLLN
-666 TAADG
+666 AATDG
-671 YGRANQCEA
+671 YDRANQCEA

-807 NSFRTSKILFT
+807 NSFRTSKILPTT
-818 DGSPNGSE
+818 DPVLD
-826 SSDPAP
+826 DPA
-832 DDTAF
+832 F
-837 QADLQLA
+837 KADLQLA
-844 SNGGASWLSLNTDG
+844 TNGGASWMYLSKNSA
-858 MAVGGHDPKDSAPT
+858 AVSDCNMRNVTPT
-872 VLLDTCDYKEYDPSE
+872 VKLDECSYALLNEEFTPDDGKQT
-887 SSPSGSA
+887 
-894 VPPGGGNPLALCLSL
+894 LTLWL
-909 SNSARFTFYE
+909 SNNDSSHLAFYE
-919 GSDFMLY
+919 GTNVMLY
-926 QHGDTRYYKVS
+926 QRDDARYYKVS
-937 SYGDYATIFDAML
+937 NFGDYATLYDAML
-950 AWYNKTPDK
+950 AWFNSAQSGTEP
-959 EATFESDLVLA
+959 SDA
-970 SNAATVDILAFCP
+970 SSTTTTNAVSRDSLIKAA
-983 ASGESGSHAPL
+983 
-994 LTGYSVALDSYEYKP
+994 DSYVDLGGYLWYTAGGKFCRWRE
-1009 IDKPKNL
+1009 
-1016 DGLDSVELWPHNAQ
+1016 GGSVETVCDLPLDYDTPVSASLSTQDNRILMNYHIGG
-1030 ATCLIFYK
+1030 ATMGSFI
-1038 GTNTVKYVSGKSERY
+1038 T
-1053 YRAVGDFS
+1053 D
-1061 IVDNDGRTLYD
+1061 LYD
-1072 LMRVWYD
+1072 TDGKKLSSINGYNAIAISGDIIVMTDYFMPTPNNLSISYD
-1079 TAEYSDM
+1079 CGKTFTEFGDKDWFYGSA
-1086 LTSDV
+1086 LTED
-1091 RAQSKSFSWQEA
+1091 
-1103 AQNWANAYYGT
+1103 GT
-1114 QKEVTSGSI
+1114 YVTSVSSSLEIRDGYVYTTAVYDINHEKSDDP
-1123 YKFTWLNV
+1123 LV
-1131 TVNPAEETTQAKRK
+1131 TH
-1145 AGEIDDNT
+1145 
-1153 YCFAVRVEF
+1153 AVRI
-1162 TAESANALQSAMA
+1162 SI
-1175 GNTVKC
+1175 K
-1181 ENPAAPKDAYEFYR
+1181 
-1195 CCTIQ
+1195 
-1200 LRDDG
+1200 
-1205 RWYGTELGTGWL
+1205 TGAQEIL
-1217 CAIPK
+1217 D
-1222 KEGLPPPFFAVF
+1222 
-1234 QRRAGK
+1234 
-1240 STGTSQRYVV
+1240 

>member
-52 PVDFSVKNAP
+52 PIDFSVKNAP

-161 VSRADYAAM
+161 VTRADYAAM
-170 LSDTARDLGVSAPE
+170 LSDTARDLGVNAPE

-324 GLGVV
+324 GLGIV

-335 TLTAGCAISWGER
+335 TLTAGCAVSWGSRDASTAPFDGSRYNPVLVVANWELTIG
-348 AQKNDDPFA
+348 KNFRPLYYVSDESGTYFRLSCEDGVNTVTMIYDGGETAFA
-357 DKSYTVDILLYEAPA
+357 PMESVTLTQEN
-372 FTDGFTDGTYPS
+372 FDGTLLPDLDALRS
-384 FRTTTN
+384 DN
-390 TAGEKYVT
+390 KTAWRVQLPDNFDDHDPEASPNLVFLLEQEDGT
-398 LCDAWGSTSIYGPM
+398 LYLCIGYHFEGGDAFIEDTDRIRWVYR
-412 EEYTLEKQ
+412 LEK
-420 SFYALFGSTKAS
+420 
-432 PVDDL
+432 
-437 IQNNKSAW
+437 
-445 SGHCEEAS
+445 
-453 DGQPNQVYLLKQK
+453 
-466 DGSVYLGLAG
+466 
-476 DYEEDGS
+476 ED
-483 ELFCSVF
+483 
-490 RLNEQVNPIY
+490 NTIY
-500 ASMDDYAAACVE
+500 PSMDDYAAMCVE

-523 SENND
+523 SENNE

-545 LEQADSLGNLS
+545 LEFADSLGNLS

-573 TNEAGMQIDVIG
+573 TNEAGVQIDVIG
-585 GQELTDDGYLNENWT
+585 GQELTDDGYLNEHWT

-612 KTGYQVIGTYT
+612 KTGYQIIGTSMS
-623 GNDGLWY
+623 NDGLWY

-644 DFYVDYAGLDL
+644 DFYIDYAGLNE
-655 PKMFIPDLLND
+655 PKMYIPDLVDGLVE
-666 TAADG
+666 DG
-671 YGRANQCEA
+671 YGHGNSVEG
-680 RLISGDGSYY
+680 RLVSGSTYNFCYY
-690 FYAPITAW
+690 YVPITGW
-698 ACNPGTE
+698 ACSPGTDY
-705 FWYSRYDTGSY
+705 WYSRYDTGSY
-716 FNAKKL
+716 FSVKKL
-722 EQSLDEAKA
+722 ERGINDAKA
-731 EWESTGA
+731 EWESTGVTG
-738 KAEKTDAG
+738 EKVDTG
-746 WRFVTHEGMSNTIV
+746 CWRYVTHEGMSNTIV
-760 TLFDAPDG
+760 TLFAGPNN
-768 TCYEVTT
+768 TTYEVEI
-775 HWTFDGSTEENQW
+775 HWLFDGSSEENQW
-788 GWNRDRAVE
+788 GWNHDRAVE
-797 GEAVILQAMV
+797 EEAVILQAMV
-807 NSFRTSKILFT
+807 KHFTINGGIYFT
-818 DGSPNGSE
+818 DGSSDSE
-826 SSDPAP
+826 SPA
-832 DDTAF
+832 DTAF
-837 QADLQLA
+837 LTDLQLA
-844 SNGGASWLSLNTDG
+844 SNGGIESLTLFPAATSSIISPCEPVSTEGSELHVDLSNYGYSSTSEPENISLLNHIRIDLKGDSQSWF
-858 MAVGGHDPKDSAPT
+858 
-872 VLLDTCDYKEYDPSE
+872 E
-887 SSPSGSA
+887 SYQ
-894 VPPGGGNPLALCLSL
+894 GGNVIGYCAENRP
-909 SNSARFTFYE
+909 TE
-919 GSDFMLY
+919 
-926 QHGDTRYYKVS
+926 YY
-937 SYGDYATIFDAML
+937 
-950 AWYNKTPDK
+950 
-959 EATFESDLVLA
+959 
-970 SNAATVDILAFCP
+970 LAF
-983 ASGESGSHAPL
+983 
-994 LTGYSVALDSYEYKP
+994 
-1009 IDKPKNL
+1009 
-1016 DGLDSVELWPHNAQ
+1016 
-1030 ATCLIFYK
+1030 
-1038 GTNTVKYVSGKSERY
+1038 
-1053 YRAVGDFS
+1053 GDF
-1061 IVDNDGRTLYD
+1061 GKYATLYD
-1072 LMRVWYD
+1072 VILEWYHSAQSGTEPSDASSTTTTNAVSRDSLIKAADSYVDLGGYLWYTAGGKFCRWHEGGSVETVCDLPLDYD
-1079 TAEYSDM
+1079 TPVSASLSTQDNRVLMNYHIGGAIMGSFITDLYDTDGKKLSSINGYNAIAISGDIIVMTDHFMPTPNNMSISYDCGKTFTEFGDKDWFYGSA
-1086 LTSDV
+1086 LTED
-1091 RAQSKSFSWQEA
+1091 
-1103 AQNWANAYYGT
+1103 GT
-1114 QKEVTSGSI
+1114 YVTSVNSSLEIRDGYVYTTAVYDINHEKSDDP
-1123 YKFTWLNV
+1123 LV
-1131 TVNPAEETTQAKRK
+1131 TH
-1145 AGEIDDNT
+1145 
-1153 YCFAVRVEF
+1153 AVRI
-1162 TAESANALQSAMA
+1162 SI
-1175 GNTVKC
+1175 K
-1181 ENPAAPKDAYEFYR
+1181 
-1195 CCTIQ
+1195 
-1200 LRDDG
+1200 
-1205 RWYGTELGTGWL
+1205 TGAQEIL
-1217 CAIPK
+1217 D
-1222 KEGLPPPFFAVF
+1222 
-1234 QRRAGK
+1234 
-1240 STGTSQRYVV
+1240 

>member
-79 TAIQS
+79 TTIQS

-161 VSRADYAAM
+161 VARADYASL

-335 TLTAGCAISWGER
+335 TLTAGCAVSWGER

-357 DKSYTVDILLYEAPA
+357 DKSYTVDTLLYEAPG
-372 FTDGFTDGTYPS
+372 FTDGFTDGAYPT
-384 FRTTTN
+384 FRTATN
-390 TAGEKYVT
+390 PAGEKYVT
-398 LCDAWGSTSIYGPM
+398 MFNDLGYALIYGPM
-412 EEYTLEKQ
+412 EEYKLEKQ
-420 SFYALFGSTKAS
+420 SFYALFGNTRDAS

-437 IQNNKSAW
+437 MQHNKSAW
-445 SGHCEEAS
+445 TGYCEEAKDS
-453 DGQPNQVYLLKQK
+453 QPYQAYLLEQE
-466 DGSVYLGLAG
+466 DGTIYLGLSA
-476 DYEEDGS
+476 DYAEDGS
-483 ELFCSVF
+483 ECFCMVY
-490 RLNEQVNPIY
+490 RLNEQINPIY

-545 LEQADSLGNLS
+545 LEFADSLGNLS

-573 TNEAGMQIDVIG
+573 TNEAGVEIEPVG
-585 GQELTDDGYLNENWT
+585 GQYVTDDGYLRESWT
-600 HYLTVLHYTYGE
+600 HYLTVLRYTYGE
-612 KTGYQVIGTYT
+612 KTGYQVIGIYT

-630 NGCSY
+630 NGCNY

-644 DFYVDYAGLDL
+644 DFYIDYAGLDL
-655 PKMFIPDLLND
+655 PKMFIPNLLN
-666 TAADG
+666 AATDG

-797 GEAVILQAMV
+797 GEAEVLRAMV
-807 NSFRTSKILFT
+807 RSFTVNW
-818 DGSPNGSE
+818 DADAAA
-826 SSDPAP
+826 DPAL
-832 DDTAF
+832 DDSDF

-844 SNGGASWLSLNTDG
+844 SNGGAAWMFLYRDNAAITDRDMLNVTPTVRLDECSYALLHDKFTPADGARSLTLWLSNNDSSHLAFFEGTDI
-858 MAVGGHDPKDSAPT
+858 
-872 VLLDTCDYKEYDPSE
+872 
-887 SSPSGSA
+887 
-894 VPPGGGNPLALCLSL
+894 
-909 SNSARFTFYE
+909 
-919 GSDFMLY
+919 MLY
-926 QHGDTRYYKVS
+926 QRDDAYYYKVS
-937 SYGDYATIFDAML
+937 DYGDYATLYDAML
-950 AWYNKTPDK
+950 AWFNSAQSGTEPSDASSATTTNAVSRDSLIKAADSYVDLGGYLWYTAGGKFCRWHEGGSVETLRELPYNDVTDQPAI
-959 EATFESDLVLA
+959 ATLA
-970 SNAATVDILAFCP
+970 VEYDQ
-983 ASGESGSHAPL
+983 
-994 LTGYSVALDSYEYKP
+994 VALRWHIGGATTGTTMLELYGADGKRTME
-1009 IDKPKNL
+1009 L
-1016 DGLDSVELWPHNAQ
+1016 DGSAP
-1030 ATCLIFYK
+1030 
-1038 GTNTVKYVSGKSERY
+1038 
-1053 YRAVGDFS
+1053 
-1061 IVDNDGRTLYD
+1061 
-1072 LMRVWYD
+1072 
-1079 TAEYSDM
+1079 
-1086 LTSDV
+1086 
-1091 RAQSKSFSWQEA
+1091 
-1103 AQNWANAYYGT
+1103 
-1114 QKEVTSGSI
+1114 
-1123 YKFTWLNV
+1123 
-1131 TVNPAEETTQAKRK
+1131 
-1145 AGEIDDNT
+1145 
-1153 YCFAVRVEF
+1153 FAI
-1162 TAESANALQSAMA
+1162 S
-1175 GNTVKC
+1175 GNTVVKLLSFPPTTG
-1181 ENPAAPKDAYEFYR
+1181 NLLLSTDGGKTWSAIGDADWFYGSVTEDSSGSTSYALADL
-1195 CCTIQ
+1195 TI
-1200 LRDDG
+1200 RDGYVYTTAVYDIDHQKTSDPLVTHAV
-1205 RWYGTELGTGWL
+1205 RISIKTGAQEIL
-1217 CAIPK
+1217 D
-1222 KEGLPPPFFAVF
+1222 
-1234 QRRAGK
+1234 
-1240 STGTSQRYVV
+1240 

>member
-39 CWLWLALAAFLLL
+39 CWLWLALAVFLLL

-208 ERYDVQ
+208 EHYDVQ

-221 HELCHLKRRDMLLK
+221 HELCHLKRRDMLFK

-324 GLGVV
+324 GLGIV

-335 TLTAGCAISWGER
+335 TLTAGCAVSWGER

-357 DKSYTVDILLYEAPA
+357 DKSYTVDTLLYEAPG
-372 FTDGFTDGTYPS
+372 FTDGFTDGAYPT
-384 FRTTTN
+384 FRTATN
-390 TAGEKYVT
+390 PAGEKYVT
-398 LCDAWGSTSIYGPM
+398 MFNDLGYALIYGPM
-412 EEYTLEKQ
+412 EEYKLEKQ
-420 SFYALFGSTKAS
+420 SFYALFGNTRDAS

-437 IQNNKSAW
+437 MQHNKSAW
-445 SGHCEEAS
+445 TGYCEEAKDS
-453 DGQPNQVYLLKQK
+453 QPYQAYLLEQE
-466 DGSVYLGLAG
+466 DGTIYLGLSA
-476 DYEEDGS
+476 DYAEDGS
-483 ELFCSVF
+483 ECFCMVY
-490 RLNEQVNPIY
+490 RLNEQINPIY
-500 ASMDDYAAACVE
+500 ASMDDYAAMCVE

-523 SENND
+523 SENNE

-537 VADVRVTQ
+537 VADVRVTR
-545 LEQADSLGNLS
+545 LEQGDSLGNLS

-573 TNEAGMQIDVIG
+573 TNEAGAQINIVG
-585 GQELTDDGYLNENWT
+585 GQELTDDGYLNEHWT

-612 KTGYQVIGTYT
+612 KTGYQIIGTYT

-655 PKMFIPDLLND
+655 PKMFIPNLLN
-666 TAADG
+666 AATDG

-807 NSFRTSKILFT
+807 NSFRTSKILPTT
-818 DGSPNGSE
+818 DPVLD
-826 SSDPAP
+826 DPA
-832 DDTAF
+832 F
-837 QADLQLA
+837 KADLQLA
-844 SNGGASWLSLNTDG
+844 TNGGASWMYLSKNSA
-858 MAVGGHDPKDSAPT
+858 AVSDCNMRNVTPT
-872 VLLDTCDYKEYDPSE
+872 VKLDECSYALLNEEFTPDDGKQT
-887 SSPSGSA
+887 
-894 VPPGGGNPLALCLSL
+894 LTLWL
-909 SNSARFTFYE
+909 SNNDSSHLAFYE
-919 GSDFMLY
+919 GTNVMLY
-926 QHGDTRYYKVS
+926 QRDDARYYKVS
-937 SYGDYATIFDAML
+937 NFGDYATLYDAML
-950 AWYNKTPDK
+950 AWFNSAQSGTEPSDASS
-959 EATFESDLVLA
+959 ATTT
-970 SNAATVDILAFCP
+970 NAVSRDSLIKAA
-983 ASGESGSHAPL
+983 
-994 LTGYSVALDSYEYKP
+994 DSYVDLGGYLWYTAGGKFCRWRE
-1009 IDKPKNL
+1009 
-1016 DGLDSVELWPHNAQ
+1016 GGSVETVCDLPLDYDTPVSASLSTQDNRILMNYHIGG
-1030 ATCLIFYK
+1030 ATMGSFI
-1038 GTNTVKYVSGKSERY
+1038 T
-1053 YRAVGDFS
+1053 D
-1061 IVDNDGRTLYD
+1061 LYD
-1072 LMRVWYD
+1072 TDGKKLSSINGYNAIAISGDIIVMTDYFMPTPNNLSISYD
-1079 TAEYSDM
+1079 CGKTFTEFGDKDWFYGSA
-1086 LTSDV
+1086 LTED
-1091 RAQSKSFSWQEA
+1091 
-1103 AQNWANAYYGT
+1103 GT
-1114 QKEVTSGSI
+1114 YVTSVNSSLEIRDGYVYTTAVYDINHEKSDDP
-1123 YKFTWLNV
+1123 LV
-1131 TVNPAEETTQAKRK
+1131 TH
-1145 AGEIDDNT
+1145 
-1153 YCFAVRVEF
+1153 AVRIS
-1162 TAESANALQSAMA
+1162 T
-1175 GNTVKC
+1175 K
-1181 ENPAAPKDAYEFYR
+1181 
-1195 CCTIQ
+1195 
-1200 LRDDG
+1200 
-1205 RWYGTELGTGWL
+1205 TGAQEIL
-1217 CAIPK
+1217 D
-1222 KEGLPPPFFAVF
+1222 
-1234 QRRAGK
+1234 
-1240 STGTSQRYVV
+1240 

>member
-136 AAAFLLYQGVSYAL
+136 AAAFLLYQGLSYAL

-335 TLTAGCAISWGER
+335 TLTAGCAVSWGER

-357 DKSYTVDILLYEAPA
+357 DKSYTVDTLLYEAPG
-372 FTDGFTDGTYPS
+372 FTDGFTDGAYPT
-384 FRTTTN
+384 FRTATN
-390 TAGEKYVT
+390 PAGEKYVT
-398 LCDAWGSTSIYGPM
+398 MFSDLGYALIYGPM
-412 EEYTLEKQ
+412 EEYKLEKQ
-420 SFYALFGSTKAS
+420 SFYALFGNTRDAF

-437 IQNNKSAW
+437 MQHNKSAW
-445 SGHCEEAS
+445 TGYCEEAKDS
-453 DGQPNQVYLLKQK
+453 QPYQAYLLEQE
-466 DGSVYLGLAG
+466 DGTIYLGLSA
-476 DYEEDGS
+476 DYAEDGS
-483 ELFCSVF
+483 ECFCMVY
-490 RLNEQVNPIY
+490 RLNEQINPIY
-500 ASMDDYAAACVE
+500 ASMDDYAAACVAE
-512 DLKKGTMTYSV
+512 LKKGTMTYSV
-523 SENND
+523 SENNE

-545 LEQADSLGNLS
+545 LEFADSLGNLS

-573 TNEAGMQIDVIG
+573 TNEAGVEIEPVG
-585 GQELTDDGYLNENWT
+585 GQYVTDDGYLRESWT
-600 HYLTVLHYTYGE
+600 HYLTVLRYTYGE

-630 NGCSY
+630 DGCNY

-644 DFYVDYAGLDL
+644 DFYIDYAGLSE
-655 PKMFIPDLLND
+655 PKMYIPNLLN
-666 TAADG
+666 AATDG

-837 QADLQLA
+837 QTDLQLA
-844 SNGGASWLSLNTDG
+844 SNGGAAWMFLYRDNAAITDRDMLNVTTTVRLDECSYALLHDKFTPADGARSLTLWLSNNDSSHLAFFEGTDI
-858 MAVGGHDPKDSAPT
+858 
-872 VLLDTCDYKEYDPSE
+872 
-887 SSPSGSA
+887 
-894 VPPGGGNPLALCLSL
+894 
-909 SNSARFTFYE
+909 
-919 GSDFMLY
+919 MLY
-926 QHGDTRYYKVS
+926 QRDDAYYYKVS
-937 SYGDYATIFDAML
+937 DYGDYATLYDAML
-950 AWYNKTPDK
+950 AWFNSAQSGTETSDASSTTTTNAVSRDSLIKAADSYVDLGGYLWYTAGGKFCRWHEGGSVETLRELPYNDVTDQPAI
-959 EATFESDLVLA
+959 ATLA
-970 SNAATVDILAFCP
+970 VEYDQ
-983 ASGESGSHAPL
+983 
-994 LTGYSVALDSYEYKP
+994 VALRWHIGGATTGTTMLELYGADGKRTME
-1009 IDKPKNL
+1009 L
-1016 DGLDSVELWPHNAQ
+1016 DGSAP
-1030 ATCLIFYK
+1030 
-1038 GTNTVKYVSGKSERY
+1038 
-1053 YRAVGDFS
+1053 
-1061 IVDNDGRTLYD
+1061 
-1072 LMRVWYD
+1072 
-1079 TAEYSDM
+1079 
-1086 LTSDV
+1086 
-1091 RAQSKSFSWQEA
+1091 
-1103 AQNWANAYYGT
+1103 
-1114 QKEVTSGSI
+1114 
-1123 YKFTWLNV
+1123 
-1131 TVNPAEETTQAKRK
+1131 
-1145 AGEIDDNT
+1145 
-1153 YCFAVRVEF
+1153 FAI
-1162 TAESANALQSAMA
+1162 S
-1175 GNTVKC
+1175 GNTVVKLLSFPPTTG
-1181 ENPAAPKDAYEFYR
+1181 NLLLSTDGGKTWSAIGDADWFYGSVTEDSSGSTSYALADL
-1195 CCTIQ
+1195 TI
-1200 LRDDG
+1200 RDGYVYTTAVYDIDHQKTSDPLVTHAV
-1205 RWYGTELGTGWL
+1205 RISIKTGAQEIL
-1217 CAIPK
+1217 D
-1222 KEGLPPPFFAVF
+1222 
-1234 QRRAGK
+1234 
-1240 STGTSQRYVV
+1240 

>member
-22 MLVLKP
+22 MLILKP

-39 CWLWLALAAFLLL
+39 CWLWLALAVFLLL

-62 VQAAPPKDYT
+62 VQAEPPKDYT

-161 VSRADYAAM
+161 VARADYASL
-170 LSDTARDLGVSAPE
+170 LSDTARDLGVGAPE

-324 GLGVV
+324 GLGIV

-335 TLTAGCAISWGER
+335 TLTAGCAVSWGER
-348 AQKNDDPFA
+348 AQKNEDPFA
-357 DKSYTVDILLYEAPA
+357 DKSYTVDILLYEAPG
-372 FTDGFTDGTYPS
+372 FTDGFTDGAYPT
-384 FRTTTN
+384 FRTATN
-390 TAGEKYVT
+390 PAGEKYVT
-398 LCDAWGSTSIYGPM
+398 MFNDLGYALIYGPM
-412 EEYTLEKQ
+412 EEYNLEKQ
-420 SFYALFGSTKAS
+420 SFYALFGNTRDAS

-437 IQNNKSAW
+437 MQHNKSAW
-445 SGHCEEAS
+445 TGYCEEAKDS
-453 DGQPNQVYLLKQK
+453 QPYQAYLLEQE
-466 DGSVYLGLAG
+466 DGTIYLGLSA
-476 DYEEDGS
+476 DYAEDGS
-483 ELFCSVF
+483 ECFCMVY
-490 RLNEQVNPIY
+490 RLEKEDDTIY

-523 SENND
+523 SENNE

-545 LEQADSLGNLS
+545 LEQGDSLGNLS

-573 TNEAGMQIDVIG
+573 TNEAGAQINIVG
-585 GQELTDDGYLNENWT
+585 GQELTDDGYLNEHWT

-612 KTGYQVIGTYT
+612 KTGYQIIGTYT

-635 SGEEKYYLH
+635 GVDLKYYLH

-797 GEAVILQAMV
+797 GEAEVLRAMV
-807 NSFRTSKILFT
+807 RSFTVNW
-818 DGSPNGSE
+818 DADAAA
-826 SSDPAP
+826 DPAL
-832 DDTAF
+832 DDSDF

-844 SNGGASWLSLNTDG
+844 SNGGAAWMFLYRDNAAITDRDMLNVTPTVRLDECSYALLHDKFTPADGARSLTLWLSNNDSSHLVFFEDTDI
-858 MAVGGHDPKDSAPT
+858 
-872 VLLDTCDYKEYDPSE
+872 
-887 SSPSGSA
+887 
-894 VPPGGGNPLALCLSL
+894 
-909 SNSARFTFYE
+909 
-919 GSDFMLY
+919 MLY
-926 QHGDTRYYKVS
+926 QRDDAYYYKVS
-937 SYGDYATIFDAML
+937 DYGDYATLYDAML
-950 AWYNKTPDK
+950 AWFNSAQSGTEPSDASSATTTNAVSRDSLIKAADSYVDLGGYLWYTADGKFCRWHEGGSVETLRELPYNDVTDQPAI
-959 EATFESDLVLA
+959 ATLA
-970 SNAATVDILAFCP
+970 VEYDQ
-983 ASGESGSHAPL
+983 
-994 LTGYSVALDSYEYKP
+994 VALRWHIGGATTGTTMLELYGADGKRTME
-1009 IDKPKNL
+1009 L
-1016 DGLDSVELWPHNAQ
+1016 DGSAP
-1030 ATCLIFYK
+1030 
-1038 GTNTVKYVSGKSERY
+1038 
-1053 YRAVGDFS
+1053 
-1061 IVDNDGRTLYD
+1061 
-1072 LMRVWYD
+1072 
-1079 TAEYSDM
+1079 
-1086 LTSDV
+1086 
-1091 RAQSKSFSWQEA
+1091 
-1103 AQNWANAYYGT
+1103 
-1114 QKEVTSGSI
+1114 
-1123 YKFTWLNV
+1123 
-1131 TVNPAEETTQAKRK
+1131 
-1145 AGEIDDNT
+1145 
-1153 YCFAVRVEF
+1153 FAI
-1162 TAESANALQSAMA
+1162 S
-1175 GNTVKC
+1175 GNTVVKLLSFPPTTG
-1181 ENPAAPKDAYEFYR
+1181 NLLLSTDGGKTWSAIGDADWFYGSVTEDSSGSTSYALADL
-1195 CCTIQ
+1195 TI
-1200 LRDDG
+1200 RDGYVYTTAVYDVHHEKSNDPLVTHSV
-1205 RWYGTELGTGWL
+1205 RVNLKTGAQEIL
-1217 CAIPK
+1217 D
-1222 KEGLPPPFFAVF
+1222 
-1234 QRRAGK
+1234 
-1240 STGTSQRYVV
+1240 

>member
-39 CWLWLALAAFLLL
+39 CWLWLAMAAFLLL

-136 AAAFLLYQGVSYAL
+136 AAAFLLYQGISYAH

-170 LSDTARDLGVSAPE
+170 LSNTARDLGVSAPE

-243 MHWFNPVVYLMLRQ
+243 MHWFNPVVFLMLRQ

-324 GLGVV
+324 GLGIV

-335 TLTAGCAISWGER
+335 TLTAGCAVSWGER

-357 DKSYTVDILLYEAPA
+357 DKSYTVDTLLYEAPG
-372 FTDGFTDGTYPS
+372 FTDGFTDGAYPT
-384 FRTTTN
+384 FRTATN
-390 TAGEKYVT
+390 PAGEKYVT
-398 LCDAWGSTSIYGPM
+398 MFNDLGYALIYGPM
-412 EEYTLEKQ
+412 EEYKLEKQ
-420 SFYALFGSTKAS
+420 SFYALFGNTRDAS

-437 IQNNKSAW
+437 MQHNKSAW
-445 SGHCEEAS
+445 TGYCEEAKDS
-453 DGQPNQVYLLKQK
+453 QPYQAYLLEQE
-466 DGSVYLGLAG
+466 DGTIYLGLSA
-476 DYEEDGS
+476 DYAEDGS
-483 ELFCSVF
+483 ECFCMVY
-490 RLNEQVNPIY
+490 RLEKEDDTIY
-500 ASMDDYAAACVE
+500 PSMDDYAAACVE

-537 VADVRVTQ
+537 VADVRVTR
-545 LEQADSLGNLS
+545 LEQGDSLGNLS

-573 TNEAGMQIDVIG
+573 TNEAGVQIDVIG
-585 GQELTDDGYLNENWT
+585 GQELTDDGYLNEHWT

-612 KTGYQVIGTYT
+612 KTGYQIIGTSMS
-623 GNDGLWY
+623 NDGLWY
-630 NGCSY
+630 NGCGY
-635 SGEEKYYLH
+635 GVDLKYYLH

-655 PKMFIPDLLND
+655 PKMYIPNLVDGLVE
-666 TAADG
+666 DG
-671 YGRANQCEA
+671 YGHGNSVEG
-680 RLISGDGSYY
+680 RLISGNGNYR
-690 FYAPITAW
+690 FYAPISGWTYKPDAKY
-698 ACNPGTE
+698 AE
-705 FWYSRYDTGSY
+705 YWYSSYNTGSY
-716 FNAKKL
+716 FSVT
-722 EQSLDEAKA
+722 EVDHSLYDEKP
-731 EWESTGA
+731 EWESAGYT
-738 KAEKTDAG
+738 AEWIDESC
-746 WRFVTHEGMSNTIV
+746 RFVTHEGMSNTVV
-760 TLFDAPDG
+760 TLFNGPNN
-768 TCYEVTT
+768 TCYIVEI
-775 HWTFDGSTEENQW
+775 HWLFDGSTEENQW

-797 GEAVILQAMV
+797 EEAVILQAMV
-807 NSFRTSKILFT
+807 NSFRTSKILPTT
-818 DGSPNGSE
+818 DPVLD
-826 SSDPAP
+826 DPA
-832 DDTAF
+832 F
-837 QADLQLA
+837 KADLQLA
-844 SNGGASWLSLNTDG
+844 TNGGASWMYLSKNSAAVSDCNMRNVSPAVKLDECSYTLLNKDFTPADG
-858 MAVGGHDPKDSAPT
+858 T
-872 VLLDTCDYKEYDPSE
+872 QVLELW
-887 SSPSGSA
+887 
-894 VPPGGGNPLALCLSL
+894 L
-909 SNSARFTFYE
+909 SNNDDSHFAFYE
-919 GSDFMLY
+919 GTNVMLY
-926 QHGDTRYYKVS
+926 QRDDARYYKVS
-937 SYGDYATIFDAML
+937 NFGDYATLYNAML
-950 AWYNKTPDK
+950 AWFNSAQSGTEPSDASS
-959 EATFESDLVLA
+959 ATTT
-970 SNAATVDILAFCP
+970 NAVSRDSLIKAA
-983 ASGESGSHAPL
+983 
-994 LTGYSVALDSYEYKP
+994 DSYVDLGGYLWYTAGGKFCRWHE
-1009 IDKPKNL
+1009 
-1016 DGLDSVELWPHNAQ
+1016 GGSVE
-1030 ATCLIFYK
+1030 
-1038 GTNTVKYVSGKSERY
+1038 TVCDLPLDYDTPVSASL
-1053 YRAVGDFS
+1053 S
-1061 IVDNDGRTLYD
+1061 TQDNRILMNYHIGGAIMGSFITDLYD
-1072 LMRVWYD
+1072 TDGKKLSSINGYNAIAISGDIIVMTDYFMPTPNNMSISYD
-1079 TAEYSDM
+1079 CGKTFTEFGDKDWFYGSA
-1086 LTSDV
+1086 LTED
-1091 RAQSKSFSWQEA
+1091 
-1103 AQNWANAYYGT
+1103 GT
-1114 QKEVTSGSI
+1114 YVTSVNSSLEIRDGYVYTTAVYDINHEKSDDP
-1123 YKFTWLNV
+1123 LV
-1131 TVNPAEETTQAKRK
+1131 TH
-1145 AGEIDDNT
+1145 
-1153 YCFAVRVEF
+1153 AVRI
-1162 TAESANALQSAMA
+1162 SI
-1175 GNTVKC
+1175 K
-1181 ENPAAPKDAYEFYR
+1181 
-1195 CCTIQ
+1195 
-1200 LRDDG
+1200 
-1205 RWYGTELGTGWL
+1205 TGAQEIL
-1217 CAIPK
+1217 D
-1222 KEGLPPPFFAVF
+1222 
-1234 QRRAGK
+1234 
-1240 STGTSQRYVV
+1240 

>member
-39 CWLWLALAAFLLL
+39 CWLWLALAVFLLL

-96 GQSPAQVRDTII
+96 GQSPAAVRDTII

-136 AAAFLLYQGVSYAL
+136 AAAFLLYQGLSYAL

-189 AISTPAVTGLLR
+189 AISTPAVTGLLC

-221 HELCHLKRRDMLLK
+221 HELCHLKRRDMLFK

-335 TLTAGCAISWGER
+335 TLTAGCAVGWGER
-348 AQKNDDPFA
+348 AQTQKNDDPFA

-573 TNEAGMQIDVIG
+573 TNEAVAQINIVG

-600 HYLTVLHYTYGE
+600 HYLTVLHYTSGE
-612 KTGYQVIGTYT
+612 QTGYQIIGTYT

-655 PKMFIPDLLND
+655 PKMFIPNLLND

-722 EQSLDEAKA
+722 EQSLDEAKE

-797 GEAVILQAMV
+797 EEAVILQAMV
-807 NSFRTSKILFT
+807 NSFRTSKILPTT
-818 DGSPNGSE
+818 DPVLD
-826 SSDPAP
+826 DPA
-832 DDTAF
+832 F
-837 QADLQLA
+837 KADLQLA
-844 SNGGASWLSLNTDG
+844 TNGGASWMYLSKNSA
-858 MAVGGHDPKDSAPT
+858 AVSDCNMRNVTPT
-872 VLLDTCDYKEYDPSE
+872 VKLDECSYALLNEEFTPDDGKQT
-887 SSPSGSA
+887 
-894 VPPGGGNPLALCLSL
+894 LTLWL
-909 SNSARFTFYE
+909 SNNDSSHLAFYE
-919 GSDFMLY
+919 GTNVMLY
-926 QHGDTRYYKVS
+926 QRDDARYYKVS
-937 SYGDYATIFDAML
+937 NFGDYATLYDAML
-950 AWYNKTPDK
+950 AWFNSAQSGTETSDASSATTTNAVSRDSLIKAADSYVDLGGYLWYTADGKFYRWHEGGSVETLRELPYNDVTDQPAIATLAVEYDQVALRWHIGGATTGTTMLELYGADGKRTMELDGSAPFAISGNTIVKLRSFPPTTGNLLLSTDGGKTW
-959 EATFESDLVLA
+959 
-970 SNAATVDILAFCP
+970 
-983 ASGESGSHAPL
+983 SGLGDADWFYGSVTEDSSGSTSYAL
-994 LTGYSVALDSYEYKP
+994 ADLTIRDGYVYTTAVYD
-1009 IDKPKNL
+1009 IDHQK
-1016 DGLDSVELWPHNAQ
+1016 
-1030 ATCLIFYK
+1030 
-1038 GTNTVKYVSGKSERY
+1038 
-1053 YRAVGDFS
+1053 
-1061 IVDNDGRTLYD
+1061 
-1072 LMRVWYD
+1072 
-1079 TAEYSDM
+1079 
-1086 LTSDV
+1086 TSDPL
-1091 RAQSKSFSWQEA
+1091 
-1103 AQNWANAYYGT
+1103 
-1114 QKEVTSGSI
+1114 VTHS
-1123 YKFTWLNV
+1123 
-1131 TVNPAEETTQAKRK
+1131 
-1145 AGEIDDNT
+1145 
-1153 YCFAVRVEF
+1153 VRV
-1162 TAESANALQSAMA
+1162 NL
-1175 GNTVKC
+1175 K
-1181 ENPAAPKDAYEFYR
+1181 
-1195 CCTIQ
+1195 
-1200 LRDDG
+1200 
-1205 RWYGTELGTGWL
+1205 TGAQEIL
-1217 CAIPK
+1217 D
-1222 KEGLPPPFFAVF
+1222 
-1234 QRRAGK
+1234 
-1240 STGTSQRYVV
+1240 

>member
-52 PVDFSVKNAP
+52 PIDFSVKNAP

-136 AAAFLLYQGVSYAL
+136 AAAFLLYQGVSYAH

-161 VSRADYAAM
+161 VARADYAAM

-208 ERYDVQ
+208 EHYDVQ

-266 DSAATDGLELPERA
+266 DSAATDDLDRAERA

-310 KRRITNVLGAQKKR
+310 KRRITNVLGTQKKR

-335 TLTAGCAISWGER
+335 TLTAGCAVSWGER

-357 DKSYTVDILLYEAPA
+357 DKSYTVDTLLYEAPG
-372 FTDGFTDGTYPS
+372 FTDGFTDGAYPT
-384 FRTTTN
+384 FRTATN
-390 TAGEKYVT
+390 PAGEKYVT
-398 LCDAWGSTSIYGPM
+398 MFNDLGYALIYGPM
-412 EEYTLEKQ
+412 EEYKLEKQ
-420 SFYALFGSTKAS
+420 SFYALFGNTRDAS

-437 IQNNKSAW
+437 MQHNKSAW
-445 SGHCEEAS
+445 TGYCEEAKDS
-453 DGQPNQVYLLKQK
+453 QPYQAYLLEQE
-466 DGSVYLGLAG
+466 DGTIYLGLSA
-476 DYEEDGS
+476 DYAEDGS
-483 ELFCSVF
+483 ECFCMVY
-490 RLNEQVNPIY
+490 RLEKEDDTIY
-500 ASMDDYAAACVE
+500 ASMDDYAAERVAE
-512 DLKKGTMTYSV
+512 LKKGTMTYSV
-523 SENND
+523 SENNE

-545 LEQADSLGNLS
+545 LEFADSLGNLS

-573 TNEAGMQIDVIG
+573 TNEAGVQIDVIG
-585 GQELTDDGYLNENWT
+585 GQELTDDGYLNEHWT

-612 KTGYQVIGTYT
+612 KTGYQIIGTSMS
-623 GNDGLWY
+623 NDGLWY
-630 NGCSY
+630 NGCGY
-635 SGEEKYYLH
+635 GVDLKYYLH

-655 PKMFIPDLLND
+655 PKMYIPNLVDGLVE
-666 TAADG
+666 DG
-671 YGRANQCEA
+671 YGHGNSVEG
-680 RLISGDGSYY
+680 RLISGNGNYS
-690 FYAPITAW
+690 FYAPISGWTYKPDAEY
-698 ACNPGTE
+698 AE
-705 FWYSRYDTGSY
+705 YWYSSYNTGSY
-716 FNAKKL
+716 FSVT
-722 EQSLDEAKA
+722 EVDHSLYDEKP
-731 EWESTGA
+731 EWESAGYT
-738 KAEKTDAG
+738 AEWIDESC
-746 WRFVTHEGMSNTIV
+746 RFVTHEGMSNTVV
-760 TLFDAPDG
+760 TLFNGPNN
-768 TCYEVTT
+768 TCYIVEI
-775 HWTFDGSTEENQW
+775 HWLFDGSTEENQW
-788 GWNRDRAVE
+788 GWNHDRAVE
-797 GEAVILQAMV
+797 EEAVILQAMV
-807 NSFRTSKILFT
+807 NSFRTSKILPTT
-818 DGSPNGSE
+818 DPVLD
-826 SSDPAP
+826 DPA
-832 DDTAF
+832 F
-837 QADLQLA
+837 KADLQLA

-858 MAVGGHDPKDSAPT
+858 MAVGGHDPKDAAPT

-894 VPPGGGNPLALCLSL
+894 VPPGGGNPLALSLSL

-983 ASGESGSHAPL
+983 AGGESGSHAPL

-1103 AQNWANAYYGT
+1103 AQNWANAYYGM

-1205 RWYGTELGTGWL
+1205 RWYGTELGTGW
-1217 CAIPK
+1217 
-1222 KEGLPPPFFAVF
+1222 
-1234 QRRAGK
+1234 
-1240 STGTSQRYVV
+1240 

>member
-39 CWLWLALAAFLLL
+39 CWLWLALAVFLLL

-62 VQAAPPKDYT
+62 VQAEPPKDYT

-79 TAIQS
+79 TTIQS

-136 AAAFLLYQGVSYAL
+136 AAAFLLYQGLSYAH

-189 AISTPAVTGLLR
+189 AISTPAVTGLFR
-201 PRLLLPH
+201 PTLLLPH
-208 ERYDVQ
+208 EGYDLN

-324 GLGVV
+324 GLGIV

-335 TLTAGCAISWGER
+335 TLTAGCAVSWGER

-357 DKSYTVDILLYEAPA
+357 DKSYTVDTLLYEAPG
-372 FTDGFTDGTYPS
+372 FTDGFTDGAYPT
-384 FRTTTN
+384 FRTATN
-390 TAGEKYVT
+390 PAGEKYVT
-398 LCDAWGSTSIYGPM
+398 MFNDLGYALIYGPM
-412 EEYTLEKQ
+412 EGYKLEKQ
-420 SFYALFGSTKAS
+420 SFYALFGNTRDAS

-437 IQNNKSAW
+437 MQHNKSAW
-445 SGHCEEAS
+445 TGYCEEAKDS
-453 DGQPNQVYLLKQK
+453 QPYQAYLLEQE
-466 DGSVYLGLAG
+466 DGTIYLGLSA
-476 DYEEDGS
+476 DYAEDGS
-483 ELFCSVF
+483 ECFCMVY
-490 RLNEQVNPIY
+490 RLNEQINPIY
-500 ASMDDYAAACVE
+500 PSMDDYAAACVAE
-512 DLKKGTMTYSV
+512 LKKGTMTYSV
-523 SENND
+523 SENNE

-545 LEQADSLGNLS
+545 LEFADSLGNLS

-573 TNEAGMQIDVIG
+573 TNEAGVEIEPVG
-585 GQELTDDGYLNENWT
+585 GQYVTDDGYLRESWT

-612 KTGYQVIGTYT
+612 KTGYQIIGTYT

-644 DFYVDYAGLDL
+644 DFYIDYAGLNE
-655 PKMFIPDLLND
+655 PKMYIPDLVDGLVE
-666 TAADG
+666 DG
-671 YGRANQCEA
+671 YGHGNSVEG
-680 RLISGDGSYY
+680 RLISGSTYNFCYY
-690 FYAPITAW
+690 YVPITGW
-698 ACNPGTE
+698 ACSPGTDY
-705 FWYSRYDTGSY
+705 WYSRYDTGSY
-716 FNAKKL
+716 FSVKKL
-722 EQSLDEAKA
+722 ERGINDAKA
-731 EWESTGA
+731 EWESTGVTG
-738 KAEKTDAG
+738 EKVDTG
-746 WRFVTHEGMSNTIV
+746 CWRYVTHEGMSNTIV
-760 TLFDAPDG
+760 TLFAGPNN
-768 TCYEVTT
+768 TTYEVEI
-775 HWTFDGSTEENQW
+775 HWLFDGSTEENQW

-797 GEAVILQAMV
+797 EEAVILQAMV
-807 NSFRTSKILFT
+807 KHFTINGGIYFT
-818 DGSPNGSE
+818 DGSSDSE
-826 SSDPAP
+826 SPA
-832 DDTAF
+832 DTAF
-837 QADLQLA
+837 LTDLQLA

-858 MAVGGHDPKDSAPT
+858 MAVGGHDPKDAAPT

-894 VPPGGGNPLALCLSL
+894 VPPRGGNPLALCLSL

-983 ASGESGSHAPL
+983 AGGESGSHAPL

-1205 RWYGTELGTGWL
+1205 RWYGTELGTGW
-1217 CAIPK
+1217 
-1222 KEGLPPPFFAVF
+1222 
-1234 QRRAGK
+1234 
-1240 STGTSQRYVV
+1240 

>member
-39 CWLWLALAAFLLL
+39 CWLWLALAVFLLL

-79 TAIQS
+79 TTIQS

-161 VSRADYAAM
+161 VSRADYASL

-208 ERYDVQ
+208 EHYDVQ

-335 TLTAGCAISWGER
+335 TLTAGCAVSWGER

-357 DKSYTVDILLYEAPA
+357 DKSYTVDTLLYEAPG
-372 FTDGFTDGTYPS
+372 FTDGFTDGAYPT
-384 FRTTTN
+384 FRTATN
-390 TAGEKYVT
+390 PAGEKYVT
-398 LCDAWGSTSIYGPM
+398 MFNDLGYALIYGPM
-412 EEYTLEKQ
+412 EEYKLEKQ
-420 SFYALFGSTKAS
+420 SFYALFGNTRDAS

-437 IQNNKSAW
+437 MQHNKSAW
-445 SGHCEEAS
+445 TGYCEEAKDS
-453 DGQPNQVYLLKQK
+453 QPYQAYLLEQE
-466 DGSVYLGLAG
+466 DGTIYLGLSA
-476 DYEEDGS
+476 DYAEDGS
-483 ELFCSVF
+483 ECFCMVY
-490 RLNEQVNPIY
+490 RLEKEDDTIY
-500 ASMDDYAAACVE
+500 ASMDDYAAACVAE
-512 DLKKGTMTYSV
+512 LKKGTMTYSV

-573 TNEAGMQIDVIG
+573 TNEAGAQINIVG

-600 HYLTVLHYTYGE
+600 HYLTVLHYTSGE

-797 GEAVILQAMV
+797 SEAEVLRAMV
-807 NSFRTSKILFT
+807 RSFTVNW
-818 DGSPNGSE
+818 DADAAA
-826 SSDPAP
+826 DPAL
-832 DDTAF
+832 DDSDF

-844 SNGGASWLSLNTDG
+844 SNGGASWMYLSKNSA
-858 MAVGGHDPKDSAPT
+858 AVSDCNMRNVTPT
-872 VLLDTCDYKEYDPSE
+872 VKLDECSYALLNEEFTPDDGKQT
-887 SSPSGSA
+887 
-894 VPPGGGNPLALCLSL
+894 LTLWL
-909 SNSARFTFYE
+909 SNNDSSHLAFYE
-919 GSDFMLY
+919 GTNVMLY
-926 QHGDTRYYKVS
+926 QRDDARYYKVS
-937 SYGDYATIFDAML
+937 NFGDYATLYDAML
-950 AWYNKTPDK
+950 AWFNSAQSGTEPSDASS
-959 EATFESDLVLA
+959 ATTTNAVSRDSLIKAADSYVDHGGYLWYTAGGKLYRWREGGSVEVLHDLPV
-970 SNAATVDILAFCP
+970 NDVTDTTVDATLSVVSNQVALRYYIGGGIMGSFVTELYGADGKQS
-983 ASGESGSHAPL
+983 ATLYGYESIAISGSTIVETTKFPPTVNNLRLSTDGGKTWTSIGDADWFYGSVTEDSSGSTSYAL
-994 LTGYSVALDSYEYKP
+994 ADLTIRDGYVYTTAVYD
-1009 IDKPKNL
+1009 IDHQK
-1016 DGLDSVELWPHNAQ
+1016 
-1030 ATCLIFYK
+1030 
-1038 GTNTVKYVSGKSERY
+1038 
-1053 YRAVGDFS
+1053 
-1061 IVDNDGRTLYD
+1061 
-1072 LMRVWYD
+1072 
-1079 TAEYSDM
+1079 
-1086 LTSDV
+1086 TSDPL
-1091 RAQSKSFSWQEA
+1091 
-1103 AQNWANAYYGT
+1103 
-1114 QKEVTSGSI
+1114 VTHS
-1123 YKFTWLNV
+1123 
-1131 TVNPAEETTQAKRK
+1131 
-1145 AGEIDDNT
+1145 
-1153 YCFAVRVEF
+1153 VRV
-1162 TAESANALQSAMA
+1162 NL
-1175 GNTVKC
+1175 K
-1181 ENPAAPKDAYEFYR
+1181 
-1195 CCTIQ
+1195 
-1200 LRDDG
+1200 
-1205 RWYGTELGTGWL
+1205 TGAQEIL
-1217 CAIPK
+1217 D
-1222 KEGLPPPFFAVF
+1222 
-1234 QRRAGK
+1234 
-1240 STGTSQRYVV
+1240 

>member
-39 CWLWLALAAFLLL
+39 CWLWLALAVFLLL

-79 TAIQS
+79 TTIQS

-208 ERYDVQ
+208 EHYDVQ

-335 TLTAGCAISWGER
+335 TLTAGCAVSWGER
-348 AQKNDDPFA
+348 AQKNDPFGGTTFSVEEA
-357 DKSYTVDILLYEAPA
+357 VYLATEARNAVRGFPYAPDTTFRALTIDSEKRVTMFTVSGDEFVFSPMEAASIDKST
-372 FTDGFTDGTYPS
+372 FS
-384 FRTTTN
+384 
-390 TAGEKYVT
+390 
-398 LCDAWGSTSIYGPM
+398 
-412 EEYTLEKQ
+412 
-420 SFYALFGSTKAS
+420 ALFNDSSAE
-432 PVDDL
+432 
-437 IQNNKSAW
+437 AW
-445 SGHCEEAS
+445 SGMSADELISGNQAVWKGSAS
-453 DGQPNQVYLLKQK
+453 DATYEDYYYNVLYLFAQK
-466 DGSVYLGLAG
+466 DGSFYVGLA
-476 DYEEDGS
+476 YQALGS
-483 ELFCSVF
+483 DSGNKAIEGIGSVY
-490 RLNEQVNPIY
+490 RLIVENTDTIY
-500 ASMDDYAAACVE
+500 ASMDDYAAERVA
-512 DLKKGTMTYSV
+512 DLKKSMMTYSV
-523 SENND
+523 SENNE
-528 YASRSIEDT
+528 YGARSIVDT
-537 VADVRVTQ
+537 IADVRVTQ
-545 LEQADSLGNLS
+545 LEFADSLGNLS

-600 HYLTVLHYTYGE
+600 HYLTVLHYTSGE
-612 KTGYQVIGTYT
+612 QTGYQVIGTYT

-797 GEAVILQAMV
+797 GEAEVLRAMV
-807 NSFRTSKILFT
+807 RSFTVNW
-818 DGSPNGSE
+818 DADAAA
-826 SSDPAP
+826 DPALN
-832 DDTAF
+832 DSDF

-844 SNGGASWLSLNTDG
+844 SNGGAAWMFLYRDNAAITDRDMLNVTPTVRLDECSYALLHDKFTPADGARSLTLWLSNNDSSHLVFFEDTDI
-858 MAVGGHDPKDSAPT
+858 
-872 VLLDTCDYKEYDPSE
+872 
-887 SSPSGSA
+887 
-894 VPPGGGNPLALCLSL
+894 
-909 SNSARFTFYE
+909 
-919 GSDFMLY
+919 MLY
-926 QHGDTRYYKVS
+926 QRDDAYYYKVS
-937 SYGDYATIFDAML
+937 DYGDYATLYDAML
-950 AWYNKTPDK
+950 AWFNSAQSGTEPSDASS
-959 EATFESDLVLA
+959 ATTT
-970 SNAATVDILAFCP
+970 NAVSRDSLIKAA
-983 ASGESGSHAPL
+983 
-994 LTGYSVALDSYEYKP
+994 DSYVDLGGYLWYTAGGKFCRWHEGGSVETIDTLP
-1009 IDKPKNL
+1009 IDYLNDAPVSASLSTQDNRILMSYHIGGATMGTYVTELYNSDGEQYVKIDGYESIAFDNHGNIVKTLQFPPAQNNL
-1016 DGLDSVELWPHNAQ
+1016 SISYD
-1030 ATCLIFYK
+1030 
-1038 GTNTVKYVSGKSERY
+1038 SGKTWTSIGDADYFYGSVTEDGSSISYFPGALEIRDGY
-1053 YRAVGDFS
+1053 VYTTAV
-1061 IVDNDGRTLYD
+1061 YD
-1072 LMRVWYD
+1072 ID
-1079 TAEYSDM
+1079 HQK
-1086 LTSDV
+1086 TSDPL
-1091 RAQSKSFSWQEA
+1091 
-1103 AQNWANAYYGT
+1103 
-1114 QKEVTSGSI
+1114 VTHS
-1123 YKFTWLNV
+1123 
-1131 TVNPAEETTQAKRK
+1131 
-1145 AGEIDDNT
+1145 
-1153 YCFAVRVEF
+1153 VRV
-1162 TAESANALQSAMA
+1162 NL
-1175 GNTVKC
+1175 K
-1181 ENPAAPKDAYEFYR
+1181 
-1195 CCTIQ
+1195 
-1200 LRDDG
+1200 
-1205 RWYGTELGTGWL
+1205 TGAQEIL
-1217 CAIPK
+1217 D
-1222 KEGLPPPFFAVF
+1222 
-1234 QRRAGK
+1234 
-1240 STGTSQRYVV
+1240 